1 MKHLITRLLL
11 VMMCVCAIPT
21 AGNAFTLT
29 IAGNA
34 NFMDSET
41 AQSPTTPWNT
51 DFVTQTTSGNSSDFY
66 FWAPGEFKLSQA
78 GSTTDWDTF
87 NNSVFQITA
96 TNSEPNWTNKSSSNV
111 GASPSNPKFI
121 HLHVEANKDKVE
133 IQDEPFAGHE
143 GVWSTTPFEEGETIY
158 YFPNE
163 KFKSSDAI
171 FRAVFNDGT
180 TVLCQTDEYDPDYYK
195 FTIPKTGLT
204 AVKIERGPADQSN
217 WWGNFTAE
225 LKSKDKG
232 SNNCITMESDNGD
245 NWSSAPSSWT
255 NYVPLTEYPTYA
267 YYFCSRSTESEE
279 WQLQTLVPEYGKCSF
294 TRSDLSGK
302 QFAIR
307 MDVNEEQRY
316 WLIPATDIDFTTTKS
331 YSLTS
336 TATTNSCTFPSEAPE
351 SDYTFVIEF
360 NGKKPSRL
368 RVNPTAAAY
377 NQTLFVGIASSN
389 RHQIQYSNG
398 EYKPYKF
405 YVNEEDLKNDGEFGF
420 RFYSEPNGGVWMGN
434 EGKPNPDG
442 DGSDEKDLVGKEF
455 GTDYE
460 LGADITTSGIKRYF
474 LKETGAYAINVTSY
488 NPETNTVVFSLS
500 KLADDAIVAPE
511 LYIHKTGDTG
521 RSRITSSK
529 GKYEPFTI
537 ENVSAGTK
545 FCFYS
550 AATDGNRMGP
560 VYTADLNVDTEGT
573 LPYTTIGADRDFK
586 LAEAGTY
593 IINVSEYLADDN
605 NVTFTVTKEPGSSV
619 PVPNTL
625 YLRNSRNGD
634 GALIPMTRQ
643 DGAGDND
650 RNTCKFFAEVDY
662 NASEDFAFHFIERE
676 GTNWSDRGI
685 VCYPGG
691 TGNTSISANT
701 PVKINNVGTLSD
713 EPNSAWTYKSTE
725 GGKITVSVYFK
736 KNGYATVEVVGNSD
750 KNYYFIGDMN
760 NWFSNEFDG
769 DLGGKDKNGET
780 IARGI
785 NATRWEA
792 DKDNWK
798 LEYVGDG
805 WYRFDSFPGN
815 LLSGHFQIVSNGS
828 WELKDGNEIYSHV
841 IYINPEDV
849 KANKMSDYR
858 AFKMNRITRE
868 DITKGREYRVRK
880 RSADVSGGSNL
891 GTQCNAVEGAVFWFN
906 PGNDTEAPRIRITGT
921 PKDYFIFYNMED
933 AKVNPDMK
941 SETEYWV
948 RAAINSGKPNTN
960 NYFLAGIEYGDY
972 TLPFYDING
981 NTGAH
986 MNVNEGIDLAPYDL
1000 KNMTKRELNNLFFN
1014 NKDIVKSIMSEKR
1027 LPNGRDISVYDKVWI
1042 AKIPSGFENP
1052 AGTEYNMTFNKA
1064 MTEADRNATR
1074 TLTTRHYYF
1083 FPQEKG
1089 LHVHVNIDEITDYKD
1104 KVESAEVAYRLYKT
1118 DNQYNTIAILHGS
1131 DVTAEGHRDTKILH
1145 NVGSALPL
1153 TKDSEATNGIGWYE
1167 CKKHSI
1173 TWDAPENIQG
1183 EWRVNWIGDEE
1194 TGARREV
1201 AYDDN
1206 SAFVQ
1211 FRLTIT
1217 MKEEQ
1222 QPASRAAEGDGK
1234 TMVFYLPERVDV
1246 ANDDNHYWFENSDL
1260 YAKLKASDL
1269 PDGVLTGISEIV
1281 EDTDNGP
1288 AVYYNLQGV
1297 RVDNPTAGNIYIKV
1311 TRKGSEKILF

>member
-1 MKHLITRLLL
+1 
-11 VMMCVCAIPT
+11 MMCVCAIPT

-34 NFMDSET
+34 NFMDSKT
-41 AQSPTTPWNT
+41 AQSPEDSWNEN
-51 DFVTQTTSGNSSDFY
+51 FVSQTISGDTADFY
-66 FWAPGEFKLSQA
+66 FWATGNFKLSHA
-78 GSTTDWDTF
+78 DPAPTDWKTF
-87 NNSVFQITA
+87 NTDNVFQITE
-96 TNSEPNWTNKSSSNV
+96 SSINWNVKDVSNL
-111 GASPSNPKFI
+111 GTGRKFI
-121 HLHVEANKDKVE
+121 HLHIELNKDKVE
-133 IQDEPFAGHE
+133 VQDEPFAGHE
-143 GVWSTTPFEEGETIY
+143 GVWAFLNGETIY

-163 KFKSSDAI
+163 NFKSSDAI

-180 TVLCQTDEYDPDYYK
+180 TVLCHNYEFDPDYYT
-195 FTIPKTGLT
+195 FAVPKEGLT
-204 AVKIERGPADQSN
+204 AVKIERGKADQSN

-232 SNNCITMESDNGD
+232 SNNCITMESDNGN

-255 NYVPLTEYPTYA
+255 YYEPLTEPATYT
-267 YYFCSRSTESEE
+267 YYFCSRSSDSEE
-279 WQLQTLVPEYGKCSF
+279 WQLQTLMPEYGKCSF

-307 MDVNEEQRY
+307 VDVNGVQRY
-316 WLIPATDIDFTTTKS
+316 WFIPATDIEFTTTKS

-336 TATTNSCTFPSEAPE
+336 ATTNDSRTFPSDAPASE
-351 SDYTFVIEF
+351 YTFVIEF
-360 NGKKPSRL
+360 KDNKPSRL
-368 RVNPTAAAY
+368 RVNPPAAAY
-377 NQTLFVGIASSN
+377 NKTLFVGIASSN

-398 EYKPYKF
+398 AYTPYKF
-405 YVNEEDLKNDGEFGF
+405 YVNQEDLDNDGEFGF
-420 RFYSEPNGGVWMGN
+420 RFYSEPNGGVWMGHN
-434 EGKPNPDG
+434 EFGK
-442 DGSDEKDLVGKEF
+442 VF
-455 GTDYE
+455 GTDNDLNFDTE
-460 LGADITTSGIKRYF
+460 ITTSGIKRYF

-488 NPETNTVVFSLS
+488 TPETNTVVFSLS
-500 KLADDAIVAPE
+500 KLGDDAIVAPE
-511 LYIHKTGDTG
+511 LYIYKTGDTG
-521 RSRITSSK
+521 RTRIESSE
-529 GKYEPFTI
+529 GKYKPFKI

-550 AATDGNRMGP
+550 AATGGNSMGP

-573 LPYTTIGADRDFK
+573 LPYTTIGADRNFK

-593 IINVSEYLADDN
+593 TINVSEYLAADN
-605 NVTFTVTKEPGSSV
+605 KVTFTVTKEDNPSFTV
-619 PVPNTL
+619 PTTL
-625 YLRNSRNGD
+625 YLRNIKDLNGTPI
-634 GALIPMTRQ
+634 AMTRQ

-662 NASEDFAFHFIERE
+662 NASEDFAFHFIEKE

-701 PVKINNVGTLSD
+701 PVKINNVGTLTD
-713 EPNSAWTYKSTE
+713 EPNSAWTYNSTE

-769 DLGGKDKNGET
+769 KLGDTDKNGET
-780 IARGI
+780 IAQGI
-785 NATRWEA
+785 NATRWNA

-798 LEYVGDG
+798 LEYAGDG

-891 GTQCNAVEGAVFWFN
+891 GTQCNAVENAVFWFN

-933 AKVNPDMK
+933 AKVNPNMK

-1000 KNMTKRELNNLFFN
+1000 KNMTERELNNLFFN
-1014 NKDIVKSIMSEKR
+1014 NEDIVKSFMSEKR

-1052 AGTEYNMTFNKA
+1052 AGTKYNMTFNKA

-1089 LHVHVNIDEITDYKD
+1089 LHVHVNIDEILAYKD

-1118 DNQYNTIAILHGS
+1118 DNQYNTIAVLHGS

-1145 NVGSALPL
+1145 EVGSALPL
-1153 TKDSEATNGIGWYE
+1153 TKESESKEIGWYE
-1167 CKKHSI
+1167 CKEHSI
-1173 TWDAPENIQG
+1173 TWDAPSNIEG
-1183 EWRVNWIGDEE
+1183 KWRVNWIGDEG

-1211 FRLTIT
+1211 FRLTIK
-1217 MKEEQ
+1217 MK
-1222 QPASRAAEGDGK
+1222 QPVSRAAEGEGE
-1234 TMVFYLPERVDV
+1234 TQVYYLPERVDV
-1246 ANDDNHYWFENSDL
+1246 ANDANHYWFENSDL

>member
-1 MKHLITRLLL
+1 MI
-11 VMMCVCAIPT
+11 CACAIPT

-66 FWAPGEFKLSQA
+66 FWATGEFKLSQA
-78 GSTTDWDTF
+78 GSTTDWNTF

-133 IQDEPFAGHE
+133 IQDEPFADHE

-180 TVLCQTDEYDPDYYK
+180 PVLCQTDEYDPDYYK
-195 FTIPKTGLT
+195 FTIPKSGLT
-204 AVKIERGPADQSN
+204 AVKIQRGPADQSN
-217 WWGNFTAE
+217 YWWENFTAE

-232 SNNCITMESDNGD
+232 SNNCITMDPDNGD

-255 NYVPLTEYPTYA
+255 YYEPLKEYPTYA
-267 YYFCSRSTESEE
+267 YYFYSRSNESKD
-279 WQLQTLVPEYGKCSF
+279 WQSQTLVPEYGKCSF

-302 QFAIR
+302 QFAIK
-307 MDVNEEQRY
+307 MDVNGVQRY

-389 RHQIQYSNG
+389 RHQIQYN
-398 EYKPYKF
+398 EDTKTYEDYKF
-405 YVNEEDLKNDGEFGF
+405 YVNQEDLDNDGEFGF

-434 EGKPNPDG
+434 NEFGK
-442 DGSDEKDLVGKEF
+442 VF
-455 GTDYE
+455 GTDPDLNFDTE
-460 LGADITTSGIKRYF
+460 ITTSGIKRYF
-474 LKETGAYAINVTSY
+474 LKETGAYAINVKSY
-488 NPETNTVVFSLS
+488 VPETNKVEFSLS
-500 KLADDAIVAPE
+500 KLEDGAIVAPE
-511 LYIHKTGDTG
+511 LYIKTGDNRRT
-521 RSRITSSK
+521 RIESSQ
-529 GKYEPFTI
+529 GKYKPFKI
-537 ENVSAGTK
+537 ENVIAGTK

-593 IINVSEYLADDN
+593 IMNVSEYLAN
-605 NVTFTVTKEPGSSV
+605 EGKVTFTVTKEPGSSV

-625 YLRNSRNGD
+625 YLRNSKNGD
-634 GALIPMTRQ
+634 DALIAMTRQ

-650 RNTCKFFAEVDY
+650 RNTCKFIAEVDY
-662 NASEDFAFHFIERE
+662 NANEDFQFNFIEKNE
-676 GTNWSDRGI
+676 SNWPDRGI
-685 VCYPGG
+685 VCYPSA
-691 TGNTSISANT
+691 NELSVSANT
-701 PVKINNVGTLSD
+701 PARIDNVGTCTD
-713 EPNSAWTYKSTE
+713 NPDKAWSYNSTE

-736 KNGYATVEVVGNSD
+736 KNGTATVEVVGNSD

-769 DLGGKDKNGET
+769 DLGGTDKNGET

-858 AFKMNRITRE
+858 EFKMNRITRE

-941 SETEYWV
+941 KSPKNGTGTIEYWV

-1000 KNMTKRELNNLFFN
+1000 KSMTERELNNLFFS
-1014 NKDIVKSIMSEKR
+1014 NKDIVNSILNEGR
-1027 LPNGRDISVYDKVWI
+1027 LPNGRDIKVYDKVWI
-1042 AKIPSGFENP
+1042 AKVPSGFENP
-1052 AGTEYNMTFNKA
+1052 AGTKYNMTFNKA
-1064 MTEADRNATR
+1064 MTDADRKATR

-1083 FPQEKG
+1083 FPQQKG
-1089 LHVHVNIDEITDYKD
+1089 LHVHVNIDEILAGD
-1104 KVESAEVAYRLYKT
+1104 KVESAKVDYRLYKT

-1145 NVGSALPL
+1145 KVGSALPR
-1153 TKDSEATNGIGWYE
+1153 TMDSEATNGIGWYE
-1167 CKKHSI
+1167 CYKP
-1173 TWDAPENIQG
+1173 WNAPDIEGN
-1183 EWRVNWIGDEE
+1183 WLVNWIGDEA

-1211 FRLTIT
+1211 FRLTIK
-1217 MKEEQ
+1217 MK
-1222 QPASRAAEGDGK
+1222 QPASRAADGEGE
-1234 TMVFYLPERVDV
+1234 TQVYYLPERVDV
-1246 ANDDNHYWFENSDL
+1246 ANDANHYWFENSDL

-1297 RVDNPTAGNIYIKV
+1297 RVDNPAAGNIYIKV

>member
-11 VMMCVCAIPT
+11 VMICACAIPT

-29 IAGNA
+29 IAGKA

-41 AQSPTTPWNT
+41 VQSPEDSWKTN
-51 DFVTQTTSGNSSDFY
+51 FVSQTISGDTGDFY
-66 FWAPGEFKLSQA
+66 FWATGNFKLSQA
-78 GSTTDWDTF
+78 DPAPTSWETF
-87 NNSVFQITA
+87 NTNDVFQITE
-96 TNSEPNWTNKSSSNV
+96 SSINWNGRDVSNL
-111 GASPSNPKFI
+111 GTGRKFI
-121 HLHVEANKDKVE
+121 HLHIGPNDSNYVKV
-133 IQDEPFAGHE
+133 QDEPFEGHE

-163 KFKSSDAI
+163 NFKSSDAI

-180 TVLCQTDEYDPDYYK
+180 TVLCHNYEFDPDYYT
-195 FTIPKTGLT
+195 FTVPKEGLT
-204 AVKIERGPADQSN
+204 AVKIQRGKADQSD
-217 WWGNFTAE
+217 WWDNFTAE

-232 SNNCITMESDNGD
+232 SNNCITMESNNG
-245 NWSSAPSSWT
+245 NWESAPSSWT
-255 NYVPLTEYPTYA
+255 YYEPLTKPATYT
-267 YYFCSRSTESEE
+267 YYFCSRSSDSEE
-279 WQLQTLVPEYGKCSF
+279 WQLQPLMPEYGKCSF

-307 MDVNEEQRY
+307 VDVNDKQRY
-316 WLIPATDIDFTTTKS
+316 WLIPATAIDFTTTKS

-336 TATTNSCTFPSEAPE
+336 TATTNSCTFPSEAPK

-389 RHQIQYSNG
+389 RHQIQYN
-398 EYKPYKF
+398 EDTKTYKDYKF
-405 YVNEEDLKNDGEFGF
+405 YVNKEDLDNDGKFGF

-434 EGKPNPDG
+434 NEFGKVF
-442 DGSDEKDLVGKEF
+442 GSDINFDTE
-455 GTDYE
+455 
-460 LGADITTSGIKRYF
+460 ITTSGIKRYF
-474 LKETGAYAINVTSY
+474 LKETGAYAINVKSY
-488 NPETNTVVFSLS
+488 EPEKGKVVFTLT
-500 KLADDAIVAPE
+500 KLDTDVVLPK
-511 LYIHKTGDTG
+511 LYIGGTWNNGLVNETEKLQ
-521 RSRITSSK
+521 IPSSH
-529 GKYEPFTI
+529 GKYQPVTI
-537 ENVSAGTK
+537 TVEDNCA
-545 FCFYS
+545 FRFYS
-550 AATDGNRMGP
+550 EKTNGNWMGP
-560 VYTADLNVDTEGT
+560 VYTDGINVDAEGT
-573 LPYTTIGADRDFK
+573 LPYTTVDNGNTFK

-593 IINVSEYLADDN
+593 TIKVSEYLADN
-605 NVTFTVTKEPGSSV
+605 NKVTFTVTKEADPSFTV
-619 PVPNTL
+619 PTTL
-625 YLRNSRNGD
+625 YLRNSRNWD
-634 GALIPMTRQ
+634 DTPIAMTRQ

-662 NASEDFAFHFIERE
+662 NANEDFQFNFIEKNE
-676 GTNWSDRGI
+676 SNWPDRGI
-685 VCYPGG
+685 VCYPS
-691 TGNTSISANT
+691 TNELSVSANT
-701 PVKINNVGTLSD
+701 PARIDNVGTCTD
-713 EPNSAWTYKSTE
+713 NPDKAWTYKSTE

-858 AFKMNRITRE
+858 AFEMNRITRE

-1000 KNMTKRELNNLFFN
+1000 KNMTERELNNIFFN
-1014 NKDIVKSIMSEKR
+1014 NSDIVNSILNEDK

-1052 AGTEYNMTFNKA
+1052 AGTKYNMTFNKA
-1064 MTEADRNATR
+1064 MTDADRKATR

-1083 FPQEKG
+1083 FPQQAG
-1089 LHVHVNIDEITDYKD
+1089 LHVHVNIDEILAGD

-1131 DVTAEGHRDTKILH
+1131 DVTAEGHRKTEILH
-1145 NVGSALPL
+1145 RVGSALPL

-1167 CKKHSI
+1167 CEEHS
-1173 TWDAPENIQG
+1173 TNIEG
-1183 EWRVNWIGDEE
+1183 NWRVSWIGDET

-1211 FRLTIT
+1211 FRLTIK
-1217 MKEEQ
+1217 MK
-1222 QPASRAAEGDGK
+1222 QPASRAAEGEGE
-1234 TMVFYLPERVDV
+1234 TQVYYLPERVDV
-1246 ANDDNHYWFENSDL
+1246 ANDANHYWFENSDL

-1297 RVDNPTAGNIYIKV
+1297 RVDSPAAGNIYIKV

>member
-1 MKHLITRLLL
+1 MK
-11 VMMCVCAIPT
+11 
-21 AGNAFTLT
+21 
-29 IAGNA
+29 
-34 NFMDSET
+34 
-41 AQSPTTPWNT
+41 
-51 DFVTQTTSGNSSDFY
+51 
-66 FWAPGEFKLSQA
+66 
-78 GSTTDWDTF
+78 
-87 NNSVFQITA
+87 
-96 TNSEPNWTNKSSSNV
+96 
-111 GASPSNPKFI
+111 
-121 HLHVEANKDKVE
+121 
-133 IQDEPFAGHE
+133 
-143 GVWSTTPFEEGETIY
+143 
-158 YFPNE
+158 
-163 KFKSSDAI
+163 
-171 FRAVFNDGT
+171 
-180 TVLCQTDEYDPDYYK
+180 
-195 FTIPKTGLT
+195 
-204 AVKIERGPADQSN
+204 
-217 WWGNFTAE
+217 
-225 LKSKDKG
+225 
-232 SNNCITMESDNGD
+232 SDNGD
-245 NWSSAPSSWT
+245 NWKSAPSSWT
-255 NYVPLTEYPTYA
+255 YYEPLTEHATYT

-294 TRSDLSGK
+294 TLSDLSGK

-307 MDVNEEQRY
+307 MDVNGVQRY
-316 WLIPATDIDFTTTKS
+316 WLIPATAIDFTTTKS

-336 TATTNSCTFPSEAPE
+336 TATTNSCTFPSEAPK

-389 RHQIQYSNG
+389 RHQIQYN
-398 EYKPYKF
+398 EDTKTYKDYKF
-405 YVNEEDLKNDGEFGF
+405 YVNKEDLDNDGKFGF

-434 EGKPNPDG
+434 NEFGK
-442 DGSDEKDLVGKEF
+442 VF
-455 GTDYE
+455 GTDFKFDTE
-460 LGADITTSGIKRYF
+460 ITTSGIKRYF
-474 LKETGAYAINVTSY
+474 LKETGAYAINVKSY
-488 NPETNTVVFSLS
+488 VPEKGKVVFTLT
-500 KLADDAIVAPE
+500 KLDTDVVLPK
-511 LYIHKTGDTG
+511 LYIGGTWNNGLVNETEKLQ
-521 RSRITSSK
+521 IPSSH
-529 GKYEPFTI
+529 GKYQPVTI
-537 ENVSAGTK
+537 TVKDNCV
-545 FCFYS
+545 FRFYS
-550 AATDGNRMGP
+550 EKTNGNWMGP
-560 VYTADLNVDTEGT
+560 VYTDGINVDAEGT
-573 LPYTTIGADRDFK
+573 LPYTTVGNGNTFK

-593 IINVSEYLADDN
+593 TIKVSEYLADN
-605 NVTFTVTKEPGSSV
+605 NKVTFTVTKEADPSFTV
-619 PVPNTL
+619 PTTL

-634 GALIPMTRQ
+634 GAPIAMTRQ

-662 NASEDFAFHFIERE
+662 NANEDFQFNFIEKNE
-676 GTNWSDRGI
+676 SNWPDRGI
-685 VCYPGG
+685 VCYPSA
-691 TGNTSISANT
+691 NELSVSANT
-701 PVKINNVGTLSD
+701 PARIDNVGTCTD
-713 EPNSAWTYKSTE
+713 NPDKAWSYNSTE

-769 DLGGKDKNGET
+769 DLGGTDKNGET

-933 AKVNPDMK
+933 AKVKPDMK

-1000 KNMTKRELNNLFFN
+1000 EHMTERELNNLFFSN
-1014 NKDIVKSIMSEKR
+1014 SDIVNSILSEKM
-1027 LPNGRDISVYDKVWI
+1027 LPNGRSIKNCKVWI

-1052 AGTEYNMTFNKA
+1052 AGTKYNMTFNKA
-1064 MTEADRNATR
+1064 MTDADRKATR

-1083 FPQEKG
+1083 FPQQAG
-1089 LHVHVNIDEITDYKD
+1089 LHVHVNIDEILAGD

-1131 DVTAEGHRDTKILH
+1131 DVTAEGHRKTEILH
-1145 NVGSALPL
+1145 RVGSALPL

-1167 CKKHSI
+1167 CTKHNKSE
-1173 TWDAPENIQG
+1173 WDAPSNIEDNWYVSWING
-1183 EWRVNWIGDEE
+1183 EG
-1194 TGARREV
+1194 RREV

-1297 RVDNPTAGNIYIKV
+1297 RVDNPAAGNIYIKV

>member
-11 VMMCVCAIPT
+11 VMICACAIPT

-34 NFMDSET
+34 NFMDSKT
-41 AQSPTTPWNT
+41 AQSSTFTLPG
-51 DFVTQTTSGNSSDFY
+51 VSQTTSGNSSDFY
-66 FWAPGEFKLSQA
+66 FWAIGEFKLSQA
-78 GSTTDWDTF
+78 GSTTDWETF
-87 NNSVFQITA
+87 NNSALQITA
-96 TNSEPNWTNKSSSNV
+96 TTLTWGKSDVNSNV
-111 GASPSNPKFI
+111 GGSSSSPKFI
-121 HLHVEANKDKVE
+121 HLHIELNKDKVE
-133 IQDEPFAGHE
+133 VQDEPFAGHE

-180 TVLCQTDEYDPDYYK
+180 TVLCQTDEYDHDYYK
-195 FTIPKTGLT
+195 FTIPKSGLT

-232 SNNCITMESDNGD
+232 SNNCITMKSDNGD
-245 NWSSAPSSWT
+245 NWKSAPSSWT
-255 NYVPLTEYPTYA
+255 YYEPLTEHATYT

-307 MDVNEEQRY
+307 MDVNDKQRY
-316 WLIPATDIDFTTTKS
+316 WFIPATDIEFTTTKS

-336 TATTNSCTFPSEAPE
+336 TATTNSCTFPSEAPK

-389 RHQIQYSNG
+389 RHQIQYN
-398 EYKPYKF
+398 ENTKTYEDYKF
-405 YVNEEDLKNDGEFGF
+405 YVNKEDLDNDGKFGF

-434 EGKPNPDG
+434 NEFGKVF
-442 DGSDEKDLVGKEF
+442 GSDINFDTE
-455 GTDYE
+455 
-460 LGADITTSGIKRYF
+460 ITTSGIKRYF
-474 LKETGAYAINVTSY
+474 LEETGAYAINVKSY
-488 NPETNTVVFSLS
+488 VPEKGKVVFTLT
-500 KLADDAIVAPE
+500 KLDTDVVLPK
-511 LYIHKTGDTG
+511 LYIGGTWNNGLVNETEKLQ
-521 RSRITSSK
+521 IPSSH
-529 GKYEPFTI
+529 GKYQPVTI
-537 ENVSAGTK
+537 TVEDNCA
-545 FCFYS
+545 FRFYS
-550 AATDGNRMGP
+550 EKTNGNWMGP
-560 VYTADLNVDTEGT
+560 VYTNGINVDAEGT
-573 LPYTTIGADRDFK
+573 LPYTTVGNGNTFK

-593 IINVSEYLADDN
+593 TIKVSEYLADN
-605 NVTFTVTKEPGSSV
+605 NKVTFNVTKEADPSFTV
-619 PVPNTL
+619 PTTL
-625 YLRNSRNGD
+625 YLRNSRNWD
-634 GALIPMTRQ
+634 DTPIAMTRQ

-662 NASEDFAFHFIERE
+662 NANEEFQFNFIEKNE
-676 GTNWSDRGI
+676 SNWPDRGI
-685 VCYPGG
+685 VCYPS
-691 TGNTSISANT
+691 TNELSVSANT
-701 PVKINNVGTLSD
+701 PARIDNVGTCTD
-713 EPNSAWTYKSTE
+713 NPDKAWTYKSTE

-769 DLGGKDKNGET
+769 DLGGKDKNDET

-828 WELKDGNEIYSHV
+828 WELTYDNKPNEIYSHV

-891 GTQCNAVEGAVFWFN
+891 GTQCNAVENAVFWFN

-1000 KNMTKRELNNLFFN
+1000 EHMTERELNNLFFSN
-1014 NKDIVKSIMSEKR
+1014 SDIVNSILSEKM
-1027 LPNGRDISVYDKVWI
+1027 LPNGRSIKNCKVWI

-1052 AGTEYNMTFNKA
+1052 AGTKYNMTFNKA

-1089 LHVHVNIDEITDYKD
+1089 LHVHVNIDEIRGD
-1104 KVESAEVAYRLYKT
+1104 KIEDDVKVAYRLYKT

-1131 DVTAEGHRDTKILH
+1131 DVTAEGHRKTEILH
-1145 NVGSALPL
+1145 KVGSALPL

-1167 CKKHSI
+1167 CEEHSI
-1173 TWDAPENIQG
+1173 TWDAPSNIEG
-1183 EWRVNWIGDEE
+1183 NWRVSWIGDET

-1297 RVDNPTAGNIYIKV
+1297 RVDNPAAGNIYIKV

>member
-1 MKHLITRLLL
+1 M
-11 VMMCVCAIPT
+11 
-21 AGNAFTLT
+21 
-29 IAGNA
+29 
-34 NFMDSET
+34 
-41 AQSPTTPWNT
+41 
-51 DFVTQTTSGNSSDFY
+51 
-66 FWAPGEFKLSQA
+66 
-78 GSTTDWDTF
+78 
-87 NNSVFQITA
+87 
-96 TNSEPNWTNKSSSNV
+96 
-111 GASPSNPKFI
+111 
-121 HLHVEANKDKVE
+121 
-133 IQDEPFAGHE
+133 
-143 GVWSTTPFEEGETIY
+143 
-158 YFPNE
+158 
-163 KFKSSDAI
+163 
-171 FRAVFNDGT
+171 FNDGT
-180 TVLCQTDEYDPDYYK
+180 TVLCHNYEFDPDYYT
-195 FTIPKTGLT
+195 FTVPKEGLT
-204 AVKIERGPADQSN
+204 AVKIQRGKADQSD
-217 WWGNFTAE
+217 WWDNFTAE

-232 SNNCITMESDNGD
+232 SNNCITMESNNG
-245 NWSSAPSSWT
+245 NWESAPSSWT
-255 NYVPLTEYPTYA
+255 YYEPLTKPATYT
-267 YYFCSRSTESEE
+267 YYFCSRSSDSEE
-279 WQLQTLVPEYGKCSF
+279 WQLQPLMPEYGKCSF

-307 MDVNEEQRY
+307 VDVNDKQRY
-316 WLIPATDIDFTTTKS
+316 WLIPATAIDFTTTKS

-336 TATTNSCTFPSEAPE
+336 TATTNSCTFPSEAPK

-389 RHQIQYSNG
+389 RHQIQYN
-398 EYKPYKF
+398 ENTKTYEDYKF
-405 YVNEEDLKNDGEFGF
+405 YVNKEDLDNDGKFGF

-434 EGKPNPDG
+434 NEFGK
-442 DGSDEKDLVGKEF
+442 VF
-455 GTDYE
+455 GTDINFDTE
-460 LGADITTSGIKRYF
+460 ITTSGIKRYF
-474 LKETGAYAINVTSY
+474 LKETGAYAINVKSY
-488 NPETNTVVFSLS
+488 VPETNTVVFSLS
-500 KLADDAIVAPE
+500 KLADDAIVAHE
-511 LYIHKTGDTG
+511 LYIGGTWNNGLVNETEKLQ
-521 RSRITSSK
+521 IPSSH
-529 GKYEPFTI
+529 GKYQPVKITVDDNCAFR
-537 ENVSAGTK
+537 
-545 FCFYS
+545 FYS
-550 AATDGNRMGP
+550 EKTNGNWMGP
-560 VYTADLNVDTEGT
+560 VYTDGINVDAEGT
-573 LPYTTIGADRDFK
+573 LPYTTVGNGNTFK

-593 IINVSEYLADDN
+593 TIKVSEYLADN
-605 NVTFTVTKEPGSSV
+605 NKVTFTVTKEADPSFTV
-619 PVPNTL
+619 PTTL
-625 YLRNSRNGD
+625 YLRNSRNWD
-634 GALIPMTRQ
+634 DTPIAMTRQ

-662 NASEDFAFHFIERE
+662 NANEDFQFNFIEKNE
-676 GTNWSDRGI
+676 SNWPDRGI
-685 VCYPGG
+685 VCYPS
-691 TGNTSISANT
+691 TKELSVSANT
-701 PVKINNVGTLSD
+701 PARIDNVGTCTD
-713 EPNSAWTYKSTE
+713 NPDKAWTYKSTE

-858 AFKMNRITRE
+858 AFEMNRITRE

-1000 KNMTKRELNNLFFN
+1000 KNMTERELNNLFFN
-1014 NKDIVKSIMSEKR
+1014 NSDIVNSILNEDK

-1052 AGTEYNMTFNKA
+1052 AGTKYNMTFNKA
-1064 MTEADRNATR
+1064 MTDADRKATR

-1083 FPQEKG
+1083 FPQQAG
-1089 LHVHVNIDEITDYKD
+1089 LHVHVNIDEILAGD
-1104 KVESAEVAYRLYKT
+1104 KVESAEVAYRPYKT

-1131 DVTAEGHRDTKILH
+1131 DVTAEGHRKTEILH
-1145 NVGSALPL
+1145 RVGSALPL
-1153 TKDSEATNGIGWYE
+1153 TKDSEATNKIGWYE
-1167 CKKHSI
+1167 CTEHNSSE
-1173 TWDAPENIQG
+1173 WDAPSNIKGNWYVSWING
-1183 EWRVNWIGDEE
+1183 EG
-1194 TGARREV
+1194 RREV

-1297 RVDNPTAGNIYIKV
+1297 RVDNPAAGNIYIKV

>member
-11 VMMCVCAIPT
+11 VMICACAIPT

-41 AQSPTTPWNT
+41 AQSSTFTLPG
-51 DFVTQTTSGNSSDFY
+51 VSQTTSGNSSDFY
-66 FWAPGEFKLSQA
+66 FWAIGEFKLSQA
-78 GSTTDWDTF
+78 GSTTDWETF
-87 NNSVFQITA
+87 NNSALQITA
-96 TNSEPNWTNKSSSNV
+96 TTLTWGKSDVNSNV
-111 GASPSNPKFI
+111 GGSSSSPKFI
-121 HLHVEANKDKVE
+121 HLHIELNKDKVE
-133 IQDEPFAGHE
+133 VQDEPFAGHE
-143 GVWSTTPFEEGETIY
+143 GAWSTTPFVKGETIY

-171 FRAVFNDGT
+171 FRAFFNDGT

-195 FTIPKTGLT
+195 FTIPKSGLT
-204 AVKIERGPADQSN
+204 AVKIQRGPADQSN
-217 WWGNFTAE
+217 WWKNFTAE

-232 SNNCITMESDNGD
+232 SNNCITMDPDNGN
-245 NWSSAPSSWT
+245 NWLSAPSSWT

-267 YYFCSRSTESEE
+267 YHFCSRSTESEE

-294 TRSDLSGK
+294 TLSDLSGK

-307 MDVNEEQRY
+307 MDVNGVQRY
-316 WLIPATDIDFTTTKS
+316 WLIPATAIDFTTTKS

-336 TATTNSCTFPSEAPE
+336 TATTNSCTFPSEAPK

-389 RHQIQYSNG
+389 RHQIQYN
-398 EYKPYKF
+398 EDTKTYKDYKF
-405 YVNEEDLKNDGEFGF
+405 YVNKEDLDNAGKFGF

-434 EGKPNPDG
+434 NEFGK
-442 DGSDEKDLVGKEF
+442 VF
-455 GTDYE
+455 GTDIKFDTE
-460 LGADITTSGIKRYF
+460 ITTSGIKRYF
-474 LKETGAYAINVTSY
+474 LKETGAYAINVKSY
-488 NPETNTVVFSLS
+488 VPEKGKVVFTLT
-500 KLADDAIVAPE
+500 KLDTDVVLPK
-511 LYIHKTGDTG
+511 LYIGGTWNNGLVNETEKLQ
-521 RSRITSSK
+521 IPSSH
-529 GKYEPFTI
+529 GKYQPVTI
-537 ENVSAGTK
+537 TVEDNCA
-545 FCFYS
+545 FRFYS
-550 AATDGNRMGP
+550 EKTNGNWMGP
-560 VYTADLNVDTEGT
+560 VYTNGINVDAEGT
-573 LPYTTIGADRDFK
+573 LPYTTVGNGNTFK

-593 IINVSEYLADDN
+593 IINVSEYLADN
-605 NVTFTVTKEPGSSV
+605 NKVTFTVTKEADPSFTV
-619 PVPNTL
+619 PTTL
-625 YLRNSRNGD
+625 YLRNSRNWD
-634 GALIPMTRQ
+634 DTPIEMTRQ

-662 NASEDFAFHFIERE
+662 NANEDFQFNFIEKNE
-676 GTNWSDRGI
+676 SNWSDCGI
-685 VCYPGG
+685 VCYPSA
-691 TGNTSISANT
+691 NELSVSANT
-701 PVKINNVGTLSD
+701 PARIDNVGTCTD
-713 EPNSAWTYKSTE
+713 NPDKAWSYNSTE

-769 DLGGKDKNGET
+769 DLGGTDKNGET

-785 NATRWEA
+785 NTTRWNA

-798 LEYVGDG
+798 FEYMGDG
-805 WYRFDSFPGN
+805 WYRFNSFPGN

-841 IYINPEDV
+841 IYINTEDV

-858 AFKMNRITRE
+858 AFKMNPITRE

-891 GTQCNAVEGAVFWFN
+891 GTQCNAVENAVFWFN

-941 SETEYWV
+941 KSPKNGTETIEYWV

-1000 KNMTKRELNNLFFN
+1000 KSMTERELNNLFFN
-1014 NKDIVKSIMSEKR
+1014 NKDIVKSILNEGR
-1027 LPNGRDISVYDKVWI
+1027 LPNGRDIKVYDKVWI
-1042 AKIPSGFENP
+1042 AKVPSGFENP
-1052 AGTEYNMTFNKA
+1052 AGTKYNMTFNKA
-1064 MTEADRNATR
+1064 MTDADRKATR
-1074 TLTTRHYYF
+1074 TLTTLHYYF
-1083 FPQEKG
+1083 FPQQAG
-1089 LHVHVNIDEITDYKD
+1089 LHVHVNIDEILAGD
-1104 KVESAEVAYRLYKT
+1104 KVESAKVDYRLYKT
-1118 DNQYNTIAILHGS
+1118 DNQYNTIAIHHGS
-1131 DVTAEGHRDTKILH
+1131 DDERGRWTETLH
-1145 NVGSALPL
+1145 EVGSALPR
-1153 TKDSEATNGIGWYE
+1153 TKESEATNGIGWYE
-1167 CKKHSI
+1167 CKEHSI
-1173 TWDAPENIQG
+1173 TWDAPSDIEGN
-1183 EWRVNWIGDEE
+1183 WRVSWIGDET

-1211 FRLTIT
+1211 FRLTIK
-1217 MKEEQ
+1217 MK

-1260 YAKLKASDL
+1260 YVKLKASDL

-1281 EDTDNGP
+1281 DDTDNGP

>member
-1 MKHLITRLLL
+1 MI
-11 VMMCVCAIPT
+11 CACAIPT

-29 IAGNA
+29 IAGKA

-41 AQSPTTPWNT
+41 VQSPEDSWSPN
-51 DFVTQTTSGNSSDFY
+51 FVTQTTSGNSSDFY
-66 FWAPGEFKLSQA
+66 FWATGEFKLSQA
-78 GSTTDWDTF
+78 GSTTDWNTF

-111 GASPSNPKFI
+111 GASSSNPKFI
-121 HLHVEANKDKVE
+121 HLHVELNKNKVE

-163 KFKSSDAI
+163 NFKSSDAI
-171 FRAVFNDGT
+171 FQAVFNDKT
-180 TVLCQTDEYDPDYYK
+180 TVLCHKYEFDPDYYT
-195 FTIPKTGLT
+195 FTVPKEGLT
-204 AVKIERGPADQSN
+204 AVKIERGKADQSN

-232 SNNCITMESDNGD
+232 TNNCITMDSDNRG

-255 NYVPLTEYPTYA
+255 YYEPLTGPATYT
-267 YYFCSRSTESEE
+267 YYFYSRSNESEA
-279 WQLQTLVPEYGKCSF
+279 WQPQTLVPEYGKCSF

-307 MDVNEEQRY
+307 VDVNDKQRY
-316 WLIPATDIDFTTTKS
+316 WFIPATDIEFTTTKS

-336 TATTNSCTFPSEAPE
+336 AATNDSRTFPSDAPASE
-351 SDYTFVIEF
+351 YTFVIEF
-360 NGKKPSRL
+360 KDNKPSRL

-398 EYKPYKF
+398 AYKPYQF
-405 YVNEEDLKNDGEFGF
+405 YVNQEDLDNDGKFGF

-434 EGKPNPDG
+434 NEFGK
-442 DGSDEKDLVGKEF
+442 VF
-455 GTDYE
+455 GTDINFDTE
-460 LGADITTSGIKRYF
+460 ITTSGIKRYF
-474 LKETGAYAINVTSY
+474 LKETGAYAINVKSY
-488 NPETNTVVFSLS
+488 VPETNTVVFSLS
-500 KLADDAIVAPE
+500 KLADDAIVAHE
-511 LYIHKTGDTG
+511 LYIGGTWNNGLVNETEKLQ
-521 RSRITSSK
+521 IPSSH
-529 GKYEPFTI
+529 GKYQPVTI
-537 ENVSAGTK
+537 TVDDNCA
-545 FCFYS
+545 FRFYS
-550 AATDGNRMGP
+550 EKTNGNWMGP
-560 VYTADLNVDTEGT
+560 VYTDGINVDAEGT
-573 LPYTTIGADRDFK
+573 LPYTTVGNGNTFK

-593 IINVSEYLADDN
+593 TIKVSEYLADN
-605 NVTFTVTKEPGSSV
+605 NKVTFTVTKEADPSFTV
-619 PVPNTL
+619 PTTL
-625 YLRNSRNGD
+625 YLRNSRNWD
-634 GALIPMTRQ
+634 DTPIAMTRQ

-662 NASEDFAFHFIERE
+662 NANEDFQFNFIEKNE
-676 GTNWSDRGI
+676 SNWPDRGI
-685 VCYPGG
+685 VCYPS
-691 TGNTSISANT
+691 TNELSVSANT
-701 PVKINNVGTLSD
+701 PARIDNVGTCTD
-713 EPNSAWTYKSTE
+713 NPDKAWTYKSTE

-858 AFKMNRITRE
+858 AFEMNPITRE

-921 PKDYFIFYNMED
+921 PKDYFIFYNMENAGEGVFD
-933 AKVNPDMK
+933 PDK
-941 SETEYWV
+941 KISLNEQGTDEYWV

-1000 KNMTKRELNNLFFN
+1000 EHMTERELNNLFFN
-1014 NKDIVKSIMSEKR
+1014 NEDIVNSILKEKM
-1027 LPNGRDISVYDKVWI
+1027 LPNGRSIKGCKVWI

-1052 AGTEYNMTFNKA
+1052 AGTKYNMTFNKA

-1089 LHVHVNIDEITDYKD
+1089 LHVHVNIDEIRGD
-1104 KVESAEVAYRLYKT
+1104 KIEDDVKVAYRLYKT
-1118 DNQYNTIAILHGS
+1118 DNYYNTIAIHHGS
-1131 DVTAEGHRDTKILH
+1131 DEKRGRWTETLH
-1145 NVGSALPL
+1145 EVRSALPR

-1167 CKKHSI
+1167 CTKHDKSEWEAPSTI
-1173 TWDAPENIQG
+1173 TDQKWY
-1183 EWRVNWIGDEE
+1183 VSWIDDEG

-1211 FRLTIT
+1211 FRLTIK
-1217 MKEEQ
+1217 MK
-1222 QPASRAAEGDGK
+1222 QPASRAAEGEGE
-1234 TMVFYLPERVDV
+1234 TQVYYLPERVDV
-1246 ANDDNHYWFENSDL
+1246 ANAANHYWFENSDL
-1260 YAKLKASDL
+1260 YVKLKASDL

-1281 EDTDNGP
+1281 DDTDNGP

>member
-11 VMMCVCAIPT
+11 VMICACAIPT

-34 NFMDSET
+34 NFMDSKTVQCPED
-41 AQSPTTPWNT
+41 SWNEN
-51 DFVTQTTSGNSSDFY
+51 FVSQTISGDSGDFY
-66 FWAPGEFKLSQA
+66 FWATGNFKLSQA
-78 GSTTDWDTF
+78 NPAPTDWNTF
-87 NNSVFQITA
+87 NTNDVFQITEK
-96 TNSEPNWTNKSSSNV
+96 TINWDVHDVSNL
-111 GASPSNPKFI
+111 GTGRKFI
-121 HLHVEANKDKVE
+121 HLHIGTGGSNYVNV
-133 IQDEPFAGHE
+133 QDEPFEGHE
-143 GVWSTTPFEEGETIY
+143 GAWSTTAFEYGETIY

-171 FRAVFNDGT
+171 FRAVFNDET
-180 TVLCQTDEYDPDYYK
+180 TVLCQTYEYDPDYYT
-195 FTIPKTGLT
+195 FTIPKSGLT
-204 AVKIERGPADQSN
+204 AVKIQRGKADQSN

-232 SNNCITMESDNGD
+232 SNNCITMDPDNGN

-255 NYVPLTEYPTYA
+255 YYEPLKEYPTYA
-267 YYFCSRSTESEE
+267 YYFCSRSTKSEE
-279 WQLQTLVPEYGKCSF
+279 WQSQTLVPEYGKCSF

-307 MDVNEEQRY
+307 MDVNEVQRY

-389 RHQIQYSNG
+389 RHQIQYN
-398 EYKPYKF
+398 EDTKTYEDYKF
-405 YVNEEDLKNDGEFGF
+405 YVNQEDLDNDGEFGF

-434 EGKPNPDG
+434 NEFGK
-442 DGSDEKDLVGKEF
+442 VF
-455 GTDYE
+455 GTDFNFDTE
-460 LGADITTSGIKRYF
+460 ITTSGIKRYF
-474 LKETGAYAINVTSY
+474 LKETGAYAINVKSY
-488 NPETNTVVFSLS
+488 VPETNKVEFSLS
-500 KLADDAIVAPE
+500 KLEDGAIVAPK
-511 LYIHKTGDTG
+511 LYIKTGDNG
-521 RSRITSSK
+521 RTKIESSQ
-529 GKYEPFTI
+529 GKYKPFKI
-537 ENVSAGTK
+537 ENVIAGTK

-550 AATDGNRMGP
+550 AETDGNRMGP

-593 IINVSEYLADDN
+593 IINVSEYLAN
-605 NVTFTVTKEPGSSV
+605 EGKVTFTVTKEPGSSV
-619 PVPNTL
+619 HVPKTL
-625 YLRNSRNGD
+625 YLRNSKNGD
-634 GALIPMTRQ
+634 DALIEMTRQ

-662 NASEDFAFHFIERE
+662 NANEDFAFHFIENNE
-676 GTNWSDRGI
+676 SSGSDRGI
-685 VCYPGG
+685 VYYPGE
-691 TGNTSISANT
+691 TGNTPISANT
-701 PVKINNVGTLSD
+701 PVKINNVSSCDNDPG
-713 EPNSAWTYKSTE
+713 SAWSYNSTE
-725 GGKITVSVYFK
+725 SGKITVMVYFK
-736 KNGYATVEVVGNSD
+736 KNGTATVEVVGNSD

-769 DLGGKDKNGET
+769 DLGGTDKNGET

-785 NATRWEA
+785 NATRWNA

-828 WELKDGNEIYSHV
+828 WELTYDNKPNEIYSHV

-941 SETEYWV
+941 KSPKNGTGTIEYWV

-1000 KNMTKRELNNLFFN
+1000 ENMTERELNNLFFSN
-1014 NKDIVKSIMSEKR
+1014 SDIVNSILSEKM
-1027 LPNGRDISVYDKVWI
+1027 LPNGRSIKNCKVWI

-1052 AGTEYNMTFNKA
+1052 AGTKYNMTFNKA
-1064 MTEADRNATR
+1064 MTDADRKATR

-1083 FPQEKG
+1083 FPQQKG
-1089 LHVHVNIDEITDYKD
+1089 FHVHVNIDEITAYKD

-1131 DVTAEGHRDTKILH
+1131 DVTEGHRKTEILH
-1145 NVGSALPL
+1145 KVGSALPR
-1153 TKDSEATNGIGWYE
+1153 TMDSEATNGIGWYE
-1167 CKKHSI
+1167 CNKP
-1173 TWDAPENIQG
+1173 WNAPDIEGN
-1183 EWRVNWIGDEE
+1183 WLVNWIGDEA

-1246 ANDDNHYWFENSDL
+1246 ANDANHYWFENSDL
-1260 YAKLKASDL
+1260 YVKLKASDL

-1281 EDTDNGP
+1281 DDTDNGP

>member
-66 FWAPGEFKLSQA
+66 FWATGEFKLSQA

-143 GVWSTTPFEEGETIY
+143 GAWSTTPFEEGETIY

-195 FTIPKTGLT
+195 FTIPKSGLT
-204 AVKIERGPADQSN
+204 AVKIERGPADQSK
-217 WWGNFTAE
+217 WWGNFTVE

-232 SNNCITMESDNGD
+232 SNNCITMESDNGN

-255 NYVPLTEYPTYA
+255 YYEPLTEPATYT
-267 YYFCSRSTESEE
+267 YYFCSRSSDSEE
-279 WQLQTLVPEYGKCSF
+279 WQLQTLMPEYGKCSF

-307 MDVNEEQRY
+307 VDVNGEQRY
-316 WLIPATDIDFTTTKS
+316 WFIPATDIEFTTTKS

-336 TATTNSCTFPSEAPE
+336 AATNDSRTFPSDAPA
-351 SDYTFVIEF
+351 SKYTFVIEF
-360 NGKKPSRL
+360 KDNKPSRL
-368 RVNPTAAAY
+368 RVNPPAAAY
-377 NQTLFVGIASSN
+377 NKTLFVGIASSN

-398 EYKPYKF
+398 AYTPYKF
-405 YVNEEDLKNDGEFGF
+405 YVNQEDLDNDGEFGF
-420 RFYSEPNGGVWMGN
+420 RFYSEPNGGVWMGHN
-434 EGKPNPDG
+434 
-442 DGSDEKDLVGKEF
+442 EF
-455 GTDYE
+455 GKVFGTEAGLDFDAE
-460 LGADITTSGIKRYF
+460 ITTSGIKRYF
-474 LKETGAYAINVTSY
+474 LKNTGAYAINVKSY
-488 NPETNTVVFSLS
+488 EPETNTVVFSLS

-521 RSRITSSK
+521 RSRIESSE
-529 GKYEPFTI
+529 GKYKPFKI

-550 AATDGNRMGP
+550 AATGGNSMGP

-573 LPYTTIGADRDFK
+573 LPYTTIGADRNFK
-586 LAEAGTY
+586 LAEGGTY
-593 IINVSEYLADDN
+593 TINVSEYLAADN
-605 NVTFTVTKEPGSSV
+605 KVTFTVTKEANPSFTV
-619 PVPNTL
+619 PTTL
-625 YLRNSRNGD
+625 YLRNIKDLNGTPI
-634 GALIPMTRQ
+634 AMTRQ

-662 NASEDFAFHFIERE
+662 NASEDFAFHFIEKE

-701 PVKINNVGTLSD
+701 PVKINNVGTLTD

-769 DLGGKDKNGET
+769 KLGDTDKNGET
-780 IARGI
+780 IAQGI
-785 NATRWEA
+785 NTTRWNA

-798 LEYVGDG
+798 FEYMGDG

-815 LLSGHFQIVSNGS
+815 LLSGHFQIVRYGS
-828 WELKDGNEIYSHV
+828 WELTYDNKPNEIYSHV

-891 GTQCNAVEGAVFWFN
+891 GTQCNAVENAEFWFN
-906 PGNDTEAPRIRITGT
+906 PGNDTEAPRIRITGK
-921 PKDYFIFYNMED
+921 PKDYFIFYNMEK
-933 AKVNPDMK
+933 AKVNPNMK

-1000 KNMTKRELNNLFFN
+1000 KNMTERELNNLFFN
-1014 NKDIVKSIMSEKR
+1014 NEDIVKSIMSEKR

-1052 AGTEYNMTFNKA
+1052 AGTKYNMTFNKA

-1167 CKKHSI
+1167 CTKHTKSE
-1173 TWDAPENIQG
+1173 WDAPSNIEDNWYVSWING
-1183 EWRVNWIGDEE
+1183 EG
-1194 TGARREV
+1194 RREV

-1281 EDTDNGP
+1281 DDTDNGP

>member
-1 MKHLITRLLL
+1 
-11 VMMCVCAIPT
+11 MMCVCAIPT

-29 IAGNA
+29 IAGKA
-34 NFMDSET
+34 NFMDSKT

-66 FWAPGEFKLSQA
+66 FWATGEFKLSQA
-78 GSTTDWDTF
+78 GSTTDWNTF

-111 GASPSNPKFI
+111 GASSSNPKFI

-195 FTIPKTGLT
+195 FTIPKSGLT

-255 NYVPLTEYPTYA
+255 SYEPLTEYPTYA

-302 QFAIR
+302 QFAIK
-307 MDVNEEQRY
+307 MDVNGVQRY
-316 WLIPATDIDFTTTKS
+316 WFIPATDIEFTTTKS

-336 TATTNSCTFPSEAPE
+336 AATNDSRTFPSDAPA
-351 SDYTFVIEF
+351 SKYTFVIEF
-360 NGKKPSRL
+360 KDNKPSRL
-368 RVNPTAAAY
+368 RVNPPAAAY
-377 NQTLFVGIASSN
+377 NKTLFVGIASSN

-398 EYKPYKF
+398 AYTPYKF
-405 YVNEEDLKNDGEFGF
+405 YVNQEDLDNDGEFGF
-420 RFYSEPNGGVWMGN
+420 RFYSEPNGGVWMGH
-434 EGKPNPDG
+434 
-442 DGSDEKDLVGKEF
+442 KEF
-455 GTDYE
+455 GKVFGTEPGLDFDAE
-460 LGADITTSGIKRYF
+460 ITTSGIKRYF
-474 LKETGAYAINVTSY
+474 LKDTGAYAINVKSY
-488 NPETNTVVFSLS
+488 EPETNTVVFSLS

-521 RSRITSSK
+521 RTRIESSE
-529 GKYEPFTI
+529 GKYKPFKI

-550 AATDGNRMGP
+550 AATGGNSMGP

-573 LPYTTIGADRDFK
+573 LPYTTIGADRNFK

-593 IINVSEYLADDN
+593 TINVSEYLAADN
-605 NVTFTVTKEPGSSV
+605 KVTFTVTKEANPSFTV
-619 PVPNTL
+619 PTTL
-625 YLRNSRNGD
+625 YLRNSRNWD
-634 GALIPMTRQ
+634 GTPIAMTRQ

-662 NASEDFAFHFIERE
+662 NASEDFAFHFIEKE

-701 PVKINNVGTLSD
+701 PVKINNVGTLTD
-713 EPNSAWTYKSTE
+713 EPNSAWTYNSTE

-769 DLGGKDKNGET
+769 KLGDTDKNGET
-780 IARGI
+780 IAQGI
-785 NATRWEA
+785 NATRWNA

-798 LEYVGDG
+798 LEYAGDG

-841 IYINPEDV
+841 IYINPDDV

-868 DITKGREYRVRK
+868 DIIKGREYRVRK

-891 GTQCNAVEGAVFWFN
+891 GTQCNAVENAEFWFN
-906 PGNDTEAPRIRITGT
+906 PGNDTEAPRIRIKGT
-921 PKDYFIFYNMED
+921 PKDYFIFYNMEK

-1000 KNMTKRELNNLFFN
+1000 KNMTERELNNLFFN
-1014 NKDIVKSIMSEKR
+1014 NSDIVNSILNEDK

-1052 AGTEYNMTFNKA
+1052 AGTKYNMTFNKA

-1089 LHVHVNIDEITDYKD
+1089 LHVHVNIDEIRGD
-1104 KVESAEVAYRLYKT
+1104 KIEDDVKVDYRLYKT
-1118 DNQYNTIAILHGS
+1118 DNYYNTIVIHHGS
-1131 DVTAEGHRDTKILH
+1131 DDVRGRWTETLH
-1145 NVGSALPL
+1145 EVGSALPL

-1167 CKKHSI
+1167 CKEHSI
-1173 TWDAPENIQG
+1173 TWDAPSDIEG
-1183 EWRVNWIGDEE
+1183 KWRVNWIGDET

-1211 FRLTIT
+1211 FRLTIK
-1217 MKEEQ
+1217 MK
-1222 QPASRAAEGDGK
+1222 QPVSRAADGEGE
-1234 TMVFYLPERVDV
+1234 TQVYYLPERVDV
-1246 ANDDNHYWFENSDL
+1246 ANDANHYWFENNDL
-1260 YAKLKASDL
+1260 YVKLKASDL

-1281 EDTDNGP
+1281 DDTDNGP

>member
-1 MKHLITRLLL
+1 MI
-11 VMMCVCAIPT
+11 CACAIPT

-34 NFMDSET
+34 NFMDT
-41 AQSPTTPWNT
+41 KTVQSSSFTLPG
-51 DFVTQTTSGNSSDFY
+51 VSQTTSGNSSDFY
-66 FWAPGEFKLSQA
+66 FWATGEFKLSQA

-87 NNSVFQITA
+87 NNKNSVLQIIETTLNWG
-96 TNSEPNWTNKSSSNV
+96 TNANSNV
-111 GASPSNPKFI
+111 GGSPSNPKFI
-121 HLHVEANKDKVE
+121 HLHIELNKDKVE

-143 GVWSTTPFEEGETIY
+143 GVWSTAFENGETIY

-180 TVLCQTDEYDPDYYK
+180 TVLCQTYEYDPDYYT
-195 FTIPKTGLT
+195 FTVPKSGLK
-204 AVKIERGPADQSN
+204 AVKIERGKADQSN

-232 SNNCITMESDNGD
+232 SNNCITMEPDNGD

-255 NYVPLTEYPTYA
+255 YYEPLTESSTYT
-267 YYFCSRSTESEE
+267 YYFYSRSSESEA
-279 WQLQTLVPEYGKCSF
+279 WQSQTLVPEYGKCSF

-307 MDVNEEQRY
+307 MDVNGVQRY

-377 NQTLFVGIASSN
+377 NKTLFVGIASSN

-398 EYKPYKF
+398 EYKPYPF
-405 YVNEEDLKNDGEFGF
+405 YVNQEDLDNDGEFGF

-434 EGKPNPDG
+434 DESGK
-442 DGSDEKDLVGKEF
+442 VF
-455 GTDYE
+455 GTDFNFDTE
-460 LGADITTSGIKRYF
+460 ITTSGIKRYF
-474 LKETGAYAINVTSY
+474 LKETGAYAINVKSY
-488 NPETNTVVFSLS
+488 DPETNKVEFSLS
-500 KLADDAIVAPE
+500 KLDDGAIVAPE
-511 LYIHKTGDTG
+511 LYIYKTGDNG
-521 RSRITSSK
+521 RTRIESAE
-529 GKYEPFTI
+529 GKYKPFKI
-537 ENVSAGTK
+537 ENVSADTK

-593 IINVSEYLADDN
+593 IIKVSEYLADDN
-605 NVTFTVTKEPGSSV
+605 KVTFTVTKEPGSSV
-619 PVPNTL
+619 PVPDRTL
-625 YLRNSRNGD
+625 FIRSNKGGWDSEY
-634 GALIPMTRQ
+634 IPMTRH
-643 DGAGDND
+643 DGSGDND
-650 RNTCKFFAEVDY
+650 RNICSFSAEVDY
-662 NASEDFAFHFIERE
+662 TADNDFQFHFIEKDVS
-676 GTNWSDRGI
+676 GDNWSDKGI
-685 VCYPGG
+685 ICYP
-691 TGNTSISANT
+691 NANELSVSANSPARISNIET
-701 PVKINNVGTLSD
+701 RSSD
-713 EPNSAWTYKSTE
+713 PYKAWSYKSTE
-725 GGKITVSVYFK
+725 SGKITVMVYFK
-736 KNGYATVEVVGNSD
+736 KNGTATVEVIGKSD
-750 KNYYFIGDMN
+750 KDYYFIGDMN

-769 DLGGKDKNGET
+769 NLGGKDNNGET
-780 IARGI
+780 IAQGI
-785 NATRWEA
+785 NSKRWEA

-805 WYRFDSFPGN
+805 WYRFDSFPGK
-815 LLSGHFQIVSNGS
+815 LLSGHFQIVRNGS

-880 RSADVSGGSNL
+880 RSAEVSGGSNL
-891 GTQCNAVEGAVFWFN
+891 GTQCNAVEDAVFWFN
-906 PGNDTEAPRIRITGT
+906 PGNNTEAPRIRITGT
-921 PKDYFIFYNMED
+921 PKDYFIFYNMENVGENLLKPNKKTSLD
-933 AKVNPDMK
+933 GESTD
-941 SETEYWV
+941 EYWV

-1000 KNMTKRELNNLFFN
+1000 KNMSERELNNLFFGN
-1014 NKDIVKSIMSEKR
+1014 MDIVNSILSEDK
-1027 LPNGRDISVYDKVWI
+1027 LPNGRDISGYNKVWV

-1052 AGTEYNMTFNKA
+1052 AGTKYNMTFNKA
-1064 MTEADRNATR
+1064 MTDADRSATH

-1083 FPQEKG
+1083 FPQQNG
-1089 LHVHVNIDEITDYKD
+1089 LHVHVNIDEILAGD

-1118 DNQYNTIAILHGS
+1118 DNQYNTIAVLHGS
-1131 DVTAEGHRDTKILH
+1131 DVTAEGHRETKILH
-1145 NVGSALPL
+1145 NVGSVLPL
-1153 TKDSEATNGIGWYE
+1153 TETSESNGIGWYE
-1167 CKKHSI
+1167 CAEHSKNEWEAPSTI
-1173 TWDAPENIQG
+1173 TDNNWY
-1183 EWRVNWIGDEE
+1183 VSWIGDKE

-1211 FRLTIT
+1211 FRLTIK

-1222 QPASRAAEGDGK
+1222 QPASRAAEGQ
-1234 TMVFYLPERVDV
+1234 TLTFYLPERVDV

-1297 RVDNPTAGNIYIKV
+1297 RVDNPAAGNIYIKV

>member
-11 VMMCVCAIPT
+11 VMICACAIPT

-29 IAGNA
+29 IAGKA

-41 AQSPTTPWNT
+41 VQSPEDSWKTN
-51 DFVTQTTSGNSSDFY
+51 FVSQTISGDTGDFY
-66 FWAPGEFKLSQA
+66 FWATGNFKLSQA
-78 GSTTDWDTF
+78 NPAPTDWNTF
-87 NNSVFQITA
+87 NTNDVFQITE
-96 TNSEPNWTNKSSSNV
+96 SSINWNGRDVSNL
-111 GASPSNPKFI
+111 GTGRKFI
-121 HLHVEANKDKVE
+121 HLHIGPNDSIYVKV
-133 IQDEPFAGHE
+133 QDEPFEGHE

-163 KFKSSDAI
+163 NFKSSDAI

-195 FTIPKTGLT
+195 FTIPKSGLT

-232 SNNCITMESDNGD
+232 SNNCITMDPDNGN

-255 NYVPLTEYPTYA
+255 NYEPLTEYPTYA

-307 MDVNEEQRY
+307 MDVNGVQRY
-316 WLIPATDIDFTTTKS
+316 WLIPATAIDFTTTKS

-336 TATTNSCTFPSEAPE
+336 TATTNSCTFPSEAPK

-389 RHQIQYSNG
+389 RHQIQYN
-398 EYKPYKF
+398 EDTKTYEDYKF
-405 YVNEEDLKNDGEFGF
+405 YVNKEDLDNDGEFGF

-434 EGKPNPDG
+434 NELGK
-442 DGSDEKDLVGKEF
+442 VF
-455 GTDYE
+455 GTDFNFDTE
-460 LGADITTSGIKRYF
+460 ITTSGIKRYF
-474 LKETGAYAINVTSY
+474 LKETGAYAINVKSY
-488 NPETNTVVFSLS
+488 EPETNTVVFSLS
-500 KLADDAIVAPE
+500 KLADDAFVTPE

-521 RSRITSSK
+521 RTRIESSE
-529 GKYEPFTI
+529 GKYKPFKI
-537 ENVSAGTK
+537 ENVIAGTK

-550 AATDGNRMGP
+550 AATGGNSMGP

-573 LPYTTIGADRDFK
+573 LPYTTIGADRNFK

-605 NVTFTVTKEPGSSV
+605 KVTFTVTKEPGSSV
-619 PVPNTL
+619 HVPNTL

-634 GALIPMTRQ
+634 GAPIAMTRQ

-650 RNTCKFFAEVDY
+650 RNKCKFFAEVDY
-662 NASEDFAFHFIERE
+662 NANEDFAFHFIENN
-676 GTNWSDRGI
+676 GSSWSDRGI
-685 VCYPGG
+685 VYYPGG

-701 PVKINNVGTLSD
+701 PVKINNVGPCD
-713 EPNSAWTYKSTE
+713 NDPGSAWSYNSTE
-725 GGKITVSVYFK
+725 SGKITVMVYFK
-736 KNGYATVEVVGNSD
+736 KNGTATVEVVGNSD

-769 DLGGKDKNGET
+769 DLGGTDKNGET
-780 IARGI
+780 IAQGI
-785 NATRWEA
+785 NATRWNA

-815 LLSGHFQIVSNGS
+815 LLSGHFQIVRYGS
-828 WELKDGNEIYSHV
+828 WELTYDNKPNEIYSHV

-933 AKVNPDMK
+933 AQVNPDMK

-1000 KNMTKRELNNLFFN
+1000 EHMTERELNNLFFSN
-1014 NKDIVKSIMSEKR
+1014 SDIVNSILSEKM
-1027 LPNGRDISVYDKVWI
+1027 LPNGRSIKNCKVWI

-1052 AGTEYNMTFNKA
+1052 AGTKYNMTFNKA

-1083 FPQEKG
+1083 FPQQAG
-1089 LHVHVNIDEITDYKD
+1089 LHVHVNIDEIRAGD
-1104 KVESAEVAYRLYKT
+1104 KVESAKVAYRLYKT

-1131 DVTAEGHRDTKILH
+1131 DVTAEGHRDTEILH
-1145 NVGSALPL
+1145 KVGSALPR
-1153 TKDSEATNGIGWYE
+1153 TKDSEATNKIGWYE
-1167 CKKHSI
+1167 CNKP
-1173 TWDAPENIQG
+1173 WNAPDIEGN
-1183 EWRVNWIGDEE
+1183 WLVNWIGDEA

-1211 FRLTIT
+1211 FRLTIK
-1217 MKEEQ
+1217 MKDEQ

-1281 EDTDNGP
+1281 DDTDNGP

>member
-11 VMMCVCAIPT
+11 VMICACAIPT

-29 IAGNA
+29 IAGKA

-41 AQSPTTPWNT
+41 VQSPEDSWKTN
-51 DFVTQTTSGNSSDFY
+51 FVSQTISGDTGDFY
-66 FWAPGEFKLSQA
+66 FWATGNFKLSQA
-78 GSTTDWDTF
+78 DPAPTSWETF
-87 NNSVFQITA
+87 NTDKVFQITE
-96 TNSEPNWTNKSSSNV
+96 SSINWNGRDVSNL
-111 GASPSNPKFI
+111 GTGRKFI
-121 HLHVEANKDKVE
+121 HLHIGPNDSNYVKV
-133 IQDEPFAGHE
+133 QDEPFEGHE
-143 GVWSTTPFEEGETIY
+143 GAWSTTPFEEGETIY

-195 FTIPKTGLT
+195 FTIPKSGLT
-204 AVKIERGPADQSN
+204 AVKIERGRADQSN

-232 SNNCITMESDNGD
+232 SNNCITMDPDNGN

-307 MDVNEEQRY
+307 MDVNGVQRY
-316 WLIPATDIDFTTTKS
+316 WLIPATAIDFTTTKS

-336 TATTNSCTFPSEAPE
+336 TATTNSCTFPSEAPK

-389 RHQIQYSNG
+389 RHQIQYN
-398 EYKPYKF
+398 EDTKTYEDYKF
-405 YVNEEDLKNDGEFGF
+405 YVNKEDLDNDGKFGF

-434 EGKPNPDG
+434 NELGK
-442 DGSDEKDLVGKEF
+442 VF
-455 GTDYE
+455 GTDPDSDFKFDTE
-460 LGADITTSGIKRYF
+460 ITTSGIKRYF
-474 LKETGAYAINVTSY
+474 LKETGAYAITVKSY
-488 NPETNTVVFSLS
+488 VPETNKVEFSLS
-500 KLADDAIVAPE
+500 KLEDGAIVAPE
-511 LYIHKTGDTG
+511 LYIKTGDTG
-521 RSRITSSK
+521 RSRIVSSQ

-550 AATDGNRMGP
+550 AATGGNSMGP

-573 LPYTTIGADRDFK
+573 LPYTTIGADRNFK

-593 IINVSEYLADDN
+593 TINVSEYLAADN
-605 NVTFTVTKEPGSSV
+605 KVTFTVTKKADPSFTV
-619 PVPNTL
+619 PTTL
-625 YLRNSRNGD
+625 YLRNSRNWD
-634 GALIPMTRQ
+634 DTPIAMTRQ

-662 NASEDFAFHFIERE
+662 NANEDFQFNFIEKNE
-676 GTNWSDRGI
+676 SNWPDRGI
-685 VCYPGG
+685 VCYPS
-691 TGNTSISANT
+691 TNELSVSANT
-701 PVKINNVGTLSD
+701 PARIDNVGTCTD
-713 EPNSAWTYKSTE
+713 NPDKAWTYKSTE

-769 DLGGKDKNGET
+769 DLGGTDKNGET

-858 AFKMNRITRE
+858 AFEMNPITRE

-921 PKDYFIFYNMED
+921 PKDYFIFYNMEG
-933 AKVNPDMK
+933 AQGNPDKK

-1000 KNMTKRELNNLFFN
+1000 KNMTECELNNLFFN
-1014 NKDIVKSIMSEKR
+1014 NSDIVNSILNEDK

-1052 AGTEYNMTFNKA
+1052 AGTKYNMTFNKA
-1064 MTEADRNATR
+1064 MTDADRKATR

-1083 FPQEKG
+1083 FPQQAG
-1089 LHVHVNIDEITDYKD
+1089 LHVHVNIDEILAGD
-1104 KVESAEVAYRLYKT
+1104 KVESAKVDYRLYKT

-1131 DVTAEGHRDTKILH
+1131 DVTAEGHRKTEILH
-1145 NVGSALPL
+1145 RVGSALPL

-1167 CKKHSI
+1167 CEEHSI
-1173 TWDAPENIQG
+1173 TWDAPSNIEG
-1183 EWRVNWIGDEE
+1183 NWRVSWIGDET

-1211 FRLTIT
+1211 FRLTIK
-1217 MKEEQ
+1217 MK
-1222 QPASRAAEGDGK
+1222 QPASRAAEGEGE
-1234 TMVFYLPERVDV
+1234 TQVYYLPERVDV
-1246 ANDDNHYWFENSDL
+1246 ANDANHYWFENSDL

-1281 EDTDNGP
+1281 DDTDNGP

>member
-11 VMMCVCAIPT
+11 VMICACAIPT

-29 IAGNA
+29 IAGKA

-41 AQSPTTPWNT
+41 VQSPEDSWKTN
-51 DFVTQTTSGNSSDFY
+51 FVSQTISGDTGDFY
-66 FWAPGEFKLSQA
+66 FWATGNFKLSQA
-78 GSTTDWDTF
+78 DPAPTSWETF
-87 NNSVFQITA
+87 NTNDVFQITE
-96 TNSEPNWTNKSSSNV
+96 SSINWNGRDVSNL
-111 GASPSNPKFI
+111 GTGRKFI
-121 HLHVEANKDKVE
+121 HLHIGPNDSNYVKV
-133 IQDEPFAGHE
+133 QDEPFEGHE

-163 KFKSSDAI
+163 NFKSSDAI

-180 TVLCQTDEYDPDYYK
+180 TVLCHNYEFDPDYYT
-195 FTIPKTGLT
+195 FTVPKEGLT
-204 AVKIERGPADQSN
+204 AVKIQRGKADQSD
-217 WWGNFTAE
+217 WWDNFTAE

-232 SNNCITMESDNGD
+232 SNNCITMESNNG
-245 NWSSAPSSWT
+245 NWESAPSSWT
-255 NYVPLTEYPTYA
+255 YYEPLTKPATYT
-267 YYFCSRSTESEE
+267 YYFCSRSSDSEE
-279 WQLQTLVPEYGKCSF
+279 WQLQPLMPEYGKCSF

-307 MDVNEEQRY
+307 VDVNDKQRY
-316 WLIPATDIDFTTTKS
+316 WLIPATAIDFTTTKS
-331 YSLTS
+331 YSLTF
-336 TATTNSCTFPSEAPE
+336 TATTNSCTFPSEAPK

-389 RHQIQYSNG
+389 RHQIQYN
-398 EYKPYKF
+398 EDTKTYKDYKF
-405 YVNEEDLKNDGEFGF
+405 YVNKEDLDNDGKFGF

-434 EGKPNPDG
+434 NEFGK
-442 DGSDEKDLVGKEF
+442 VF
-455 GTDYE
+455 GTDFKFDTE
-460 LGADITTSGIKRYF
+460 ITTSGIKRYF
-474 LKETGAYAINVTSY
+474 LKETGAYAINVKSY
-488 NPETNTVVFSLS
+488 VPEKGKVVFTLT
-500 KLADDAIVAPE
+500 KLDTDVVLPK
-511 LYIHKTGDTG
+511 LYIGGTWNNGLVNETEKLQ
-521 RSRITSSK
+521 IPSSH
-529 GKYEPFTI
+529 GKYQPVTI
-537 ENVSAGTK
+537 TVEDNCA
-545 FCFYS
+545 FRFYS
-550 AATDGNRMGP
+550 EKTNGNWMGP
-560 VYTADLNVDTEGT
+560 VYTNGINVDAEGT
-573 LPYTTIGADRDFK
+573 LPYTTVGNGNTFK

-593 IINVSEYLADDN
+593 TIKVSEYLADN
-605 NVTFTVTKEPGSSV
+605 NKVTFTVTKEADPSFTV
-619 PVPNTL
+619 PTTL
-625 YLRNSRNGD
+625 YLRNSRNWD
-634 GALIPMTRQ
+634 DTPIAMTRQ

-662 NASEDFAFHFIERE
+662 NANEDFQFNFIEKNE
-676 GTNWSDRGI
+676 SNWPDRGI
-685 VCYPGG
+685 VCYPS
-691 TGNTSISANT
+691 TNELSVSANT
-701 PVKINNVGTLSD
+701 PARIDNVGTCTD
-713 EPNSAWTYKSTE
+713 NPDKAWTYKSTE

-933 AKVNPDMK
+933 AKDKPDMK
-941 SETEYWV
+941 SKTEYWV

-1000 KNMTKRELNNLFFN
+1000 KNMTERELNNLFFN
-1014 NKDIVKSIMSEKR
+1014 NSDIVNSILNEDK

-1052 AGTEYNMTFNKA
+1052 AGTKYNMTFNKA
-1064 MTEADRNATR
+1064 MTDADRKATR

-1083 FPQEKG
+1083 FPQQAG
-1089 LHVHVNIDEITDYKD
+1089 LHVHVNIDEILAGD
-1104 KVESAEVAYRLYKT
+1104 KVESAEVAYRLYNT

-1131 DVTAEGHRDTKILH
+1131 DVTAEGHRKEILH
-1145 NVGSALPL
+1145 KVGSALPL

-1167 CKKHSI
+1167 CEEHSI
-1173 TWDAPENIQG
+1173 TWDAPSNIEG
-1183 EWRVNWIGDEE
+1183 NWRVSWIGDET

-1211 FRLTIT
+1211 FRLTIK
-1217 MKEEQ
+1217 MK
-1222 QPASRAAEGDGK
+1222 QPASHAAEGEGE
-1234 TMVFYLPERVDV
+1234 TQVYYLPERVDV
-1246 ANDDNHYWFENSDL
+1246 ANDANHYWFENSDL

-1281 EDTDNGP
+1281 DDTDNGP

>member
-11 VMMCVCAIPT
+11 VMICACAIPT

-29 IAGNA
+29 IAGKA
-34 NFMDSET
+34 NFMNSET
-41 AQSPTTPWNT
+41 VQSPEDLWSPN
-51 DFVTQTTSGNSSDFY
+51 FVSQTISGDTGDFY
-66 FWAPGEFKLSQA
+66 FWATGNFKLSQA
-78 GSTTDWDTF
+78 DPAPTSWETFITDK
-87 NNSVFQITA
+87 VFQITE
-96 TNSEPNWTNKSSSNV
+96 SSINWKGRDVSNL
-111 GASPSNPKFI
+111 GTGRKFI
-121 HLHVEANKDKVE
+121 HLHIGPNDSNYVKV
-133 IQDEPFAGHE
+133 QDEPFEGHE
-143 GVWSTTPFEEGETIY
+143 GAWSTTPFEEGETIY

-195 FTIPKTGLT
+195 FTIPKSGLT

-232 SNNCITMESDNGD
+232 SNNCITMKSDNGD
-245 NWSSAPSSWT
+245 NWKSAPSSWT
-255 NYVPLTEYPTYA
+255 YYEPLTEHATYT

-294 TRSDLSGK
+294 TLSDLSGK

-307 MDVNEEQRY
+307 MDVNGVQRY
-316 WLIPATDIDFTTTKS
+316 WLIPATAIDFTTTKS

-336 TATTNSCTFPSEAPE
+336 TATTNSCTFPSEAPK

-389 RHQIQYSNG
+389 RHQIQYN
-398 EYKPYKF
+398 EDTKTYKDYKF
-405 YVNEEDLKNDGEFGF
+405 YVNKEDLDNDGKFGF

-434 EGKPNPDG
+434 NEFGK
-442 DGSDEKDLVGKEF
+442 VF
-455 GTDYE
+455 GTDFKFDTE
-460 LGADITTSGIKRYF
+460 ITTSGIKRYF
-474 LKETGAYAINVTSY
+474 LKETGAYAINVKSY
-488 NPETNTVVFSLS
+488 VPEKGKVVFTLT
-500 KLADDAIVAPE
+500 KLDTDVVLPK
-511 LYIHKTGDTG
+511 LYIGGTWNNGLVNETEKLQ
-521 RSRITSSK
+521 IPSSH
-529 GKYEPFTI
+529 GKYQPVTI
-537 ENVSAGTK
+537 TVEDNCA
-545 FCFYS
+545 FRFYS
-550 AATDGNRMGP
+550 EKTNGNWMGP
-560 VYTADLNVDTEGT
+560 VYTNGINVDAEGT
-573 LPYTTIGADRDFK
+573 LPYTTVGNGNTFK

-593 IINVSEYLADDN
+593 TIKVSEYLADDN
-605 NVTFTVTKEPGSSV
+605 KVTFTVTKEPGSSV
-619 PVPNTL
+619 PVPKTL

-634 GALIPMTRQ
+634 GAPIAMTRQ

-662 NASEDFAFHFIERE
+662 NANEDFQFNFIEKNE
-676 GTNWSDRGI
+676 SNWPDRGI
-685 VCYPGG
+685 VCYPSA
-691 TGNTSISANT
+691 NELSVSANT
-701 PVKINNVGTLSD
+701 PARIDNVGTCTD
-713 EPNSAWTYKSTE
+713 NPDKAWSYNSTE

-769 DLGGKDKNGET
+769 DLGGTDKNGET

-891 GTQCNAVEGAVFWFN
+891 GTQCNAVENAEFWFN
-906 PGNDTEAPRIRITGT
+906 PGNDTEAPRIRIKGK
-921 PKDYFIFYNMED
+921 PKDYFIFYNMEKAGEGVFD
-933 AKVNPDMK
+933 PDMK
-941 SETEYWV
+941 ISLNEQGTDEYWV

-960 NYFLAGIEYGDY
+960 NYFLAGIEYGGT

-1000 KNMTKRELNNLFFN
+1000 EHMTERELNNLFFN
-1014 NKDIVKSIMSEKR
+1014 NEDIVNSILKEKM
-1027 LPNGRDISVYDKVWI
+1027 LPNGRSIKDCKVWI

-1052 AGTEYNMTFNKA
+1052 AGTKYNMTFNKA

-1089 LHVHVNIDEITDYKD
+1089 LHVHVNIDEILAGD

-1118 DNQYNTIAILHGS
+1118 DNYYNTIAVLHGS
-1131 DVTAEGHRDTKILH
+1131 DVTAEDHRDTKTLH
-1145 NVGSALPL
+1145 TVGSVLPL

-1167 CKKHSI
+1167 CKEHSI
-1173 TWDAPENIQG
+1173 TWDTPSDIDGN
-1183 EWRVNWIGDEE
+1183 WHVSWIGDET

-1211 FRLTIT
+1211 FRLTIK
-1217 MKEEQ
+1217 MK
-1222 QPASRAAEGDGK
+1222 QPVSRAAEGEGE
-1234 TMVFYLPERVDV
+1234 TQVYYLPERVDV
-1246 ANDDNHYWFENSDL
+1246 ANDANHYWFENSDL

-1281 EDTDNGP
+1281 DDTDNGP

>member
-1 MKHLITRLLL
+1 MI
-11 VMMCVCAIPT
+11 CACAIPT

-34 NFMDSET
+34 NFMDSKT
-41 AQSPTTPWNT
+41 AQSTGSWNT
-51 DFVTQTTSGNSSDFY
+51 NFVTQSISENTGDFY
-66 FWAPGEFKLSQA
+66 FWATGNFKLSQA
-78 GSTTDWDTF
+78 NPAPTDWNTF
-87 NNSVFQITA
+87 NTNDVFQITEN
-96 TNSEPNWTNKSSSNV
+96 TINWDVHDVSNL
-111 GASPSNPKFI
+111 GTGCKFI
-121 HLHVEANKDKVE
+121 HLHIGTSESNYVKV
-133 IQDEPFAGHE
+133 QDEPFAGHE

-180 TVLCQTDEYDPDYYK
+180 PVLCQTDEYDPDYYK
-195 FTIPKTGLT
+195 FTIPKSGLT

-232 SNNCITMESDNGD
+232 SNNCITMDPDNGN
-245 NWSSAPSSWT
+245 NWTSAPSSWT
-255 NYVPLTEYPTYA
+255 NYVPLTDYPTYA
-267 YYFCSRSTESEE
+267 YYFCSRSTESDK
-279 WQLQTLVPEYGKCSF
+279 WQLQTLVPKYDKCSF

-307 MDVNEEQRY
+307 MDVNGVQRY
-316 WLIPATDIDFTTTKS
+316 WLIPATAIDFTTTKS

-336 TATTNSCTFPSEAPE
+336 TAATNSCTFPSEAPE

-389 RHQIQYSNG
+389 RHQIQYN
-398 EYKPYKF
+398 EDTKTYEDYKF
-405 YVNEEDLKNDGEFGF
+405 YVNQEDLDNDGKFGF

-434 EGKPNPDG
+434 NEFGK
-442 DGSDEKDLVGKEF
+442 VF
-455 GTDYE
+455 GTDFNFDTE
-460 LGADITTSGIKRYF
+460 ITTSGIKRYF
-474 LKETGAYAINVTSY
+474 LKETGAYAINVKSY
-488 NPETNTVVFSLS
+488 VPETNKVEFSLS
-500 KLADDAIVAPE
+500 KLEDGAIVAPE
-511 LYIHKTGDTG
+511 LYIKTGDNRT
-521 RSRITSSK
+521 RIVSSQ
-529 GKYEPFTI
+529 GKYKPFKI

-550 AATDGNRMGP
+550 AATGGNSMGP

-573 LPYTTIGADRDFK
+573 LPYTTIGANRDFK

-593 IINVSEYLADDN
+593 IINVSEYLAN
-605 NVTFTVTKEPGSSV
+605 EGKVTFTVTKEPGSSV
-619 PVPNTL
+619 HVPNTL

-634 GALIPMTRQ
+634 GALIPMTCQ
-643 DGAGDND
+643 EGAGDND
-650 RNTCKFFAEVDY
+650 RNTRKFVAKVDY
-662 NASEDFAFHFIERE
+662 NANEDFAFHFIENN
-676 GTNWSDRGI
+676 GSSWSDRGI
-685 VCYPGG
+685 VYYPGG

-701 PVKINNVGTLSD
+701 PVKINNVSSCDNDPG
-713 EPNSAWTYKSTE
+713 SAWSYNSTE
-725 GGKITVSVYFK
+725 SGKITVMVYFK
-736 KNGYATVEVVGNSD
+736 KNGTATVEVVGNSD

-785 NATRWEA
+785 NATRWNA

-828 WELKDGNEIYSHV
+828 WELTYDNKPNEIYSHV

-933 AKVNPDMK
+933 AKDNPDMK
-941 SETEYWV
+941 KSPKNGTETIEYWV

-1000 KNMTKRELNNLFFN
+1000 KSMTERELNNLFFSN
-1014 NKDIVKSIMSEKR
+1014 EDIVKSIMSEKR
-1027 LPNGRDISVYDKVWI
+1027 LPNGRDISGYNKVWI

-1052 AGTEYNMTFNKA
+1052 AGTKYNMTFNKA
-1064 MTEADRNATR
+1064 MTDADRKATR
-1074 TLTTRHYYF
+1074 ALTTRHYYF
-1083 FPQEKG
+1083 FPQQAG
-1089 LHVHVNIDEITDYKD
+1089 LHVHVNIDEILAGD

-1131 DVTAEGHRDTKILH
+1131 DVTAEGHRDTEILH
-1145 NVGSALPL
+1145 KVGSALPR
-1153 TKDSEATNGIGWYE
+1153 TKDSEATNKIGWYE
-1167 CKKHSI
+1167 CKEHSI
-1173 TWDAPENIQG
+1173 TWDAPSNIEG
-1183 EWRVNWIGDEE
+1183 NWRVSWIGDET

-1211 FRLTIT
+1211 FRLTIK
-1217 MKEEQ
+1217 MK
-1222 QPASRAAEGDGK
+1222 QPASRAADGEGE
-1234 TMVFYLPERVDV
+1234 TQVYYLPERVDV
-1246 ANDDNHYWFENSDL
+1246 ANDANHYWFENNDL
-1260 YAKLKASDL
+1260 YVKLKASDL

-1281 EDTDNGP
+1281 DDTDNGP

>member
-11 VMMCVCAIPT
+11 VMICACAIPT

-41 AQSPTTPWNT
+41 VQSSSFTLPGVSQSTSDTNT
-51 DFVTQTTSGNSSDFY
+51 SHDFY
-66 FWAPGEFKLSQA
+66 FWATGEFKLSQA
-78 GSTTDWDTF
+78 GSTTNWDTF

-96 TNSEPNWTNKSSSNV
+96 TNSEPNWANKSNSNV
-111 GASPSNPKFI
+111 GASSSNPKFI
-121 HLHVEANKDKVE
+121 HLHVELNKNKVE
-133 IQDEPFAGHE
+133 IQDKPFEGHE
-143 GVWSTTPFEEGETIY
+143 GAWSTTPFEEGETIY

-195 FTIPKTGLT
+195 FTIPKSGLT

-232 SNNCITMESDNGD
+232 SNNCITMDPDNGN

-307 MDVNEEQRY
+307 MDVNGVQRY
-316 WLIPATDIDFTTTKS
+316 WLIPATAIDFTTTKS

-336 TATTNSCTFPSEAPE
+336 TATTNSCTFPSEAPK

-389 RHQIQYSNG
+389 RHQIQYN
-398 EYKPYKF
+398 ENTKTYEDYKF
-405 YVNEEDLKNDGEFGF
+405 YVNKEDLDNDGKFGF

-434 EGKPNPDG
+434 NELGK
-442 DGSDEKDLVGKEF
+442 VF
-455 GTDYE
+455 GTDPDSDFKFDTE
-460 LGADITTSGIKRYF
+460 ITTSGIKRYF
-474 LKETGAYAINVTSY
+474 LKETGAYAINVKSY
-488 NPETNTVVFSLS
+488 VPETNKVEFSLS
-500 KLADDAIVAPE
+500 KLEDGAIVAPE
-511 LYIHKTGDTG
+511 LYIKTGDKDRT
-521 RSRITSSK
+521 RIVSSQ

-550 AATDGNRMGP
+550 AATGGNSMGP

-573 LPYTTIGADRDFK
+573 LPYTTIGADRNFK

-593 IINVSEYLADDN
+593 TINVSEYLAADN
-605 NVTFTVTKEPGSSV
+605 KVTFTVTKKANPSFTV
-619 PVPNTL
+619 PATL
-625 YLRNSRNGD
+625 YLRNIKDLNGTPI
-634 GALIPMTRQ
+634 AMTRQ

-662 NASEDFAFHFIERE
+662 NASEDFQFNFIEKNE
-676 GTNWSDRGI
+676 SNWPDRGI
-685 VCYPGG
+685 VCYPS
-691 TGNTSISANT
+691 TNELSVSANT
-701 PVKINNVGTLSD
+701 PARIDNVGTCTD
-713 EPNSAWTYKSTE
+713 NPDKAWTYKSTE

-828 WELKDGNEIYSHV
+828 WELTYDNKPNEIYSHV

-921 PKDYFIFYNMED
+921 PKDYFIFYNLED

-1000 KNMTKRELNNLFFN
+1000 EHMTERELNNLFFSN
-1014 NKDIVKSIMSEKR
+1014 SDIVNSILSEKM
-1027 LPNGRDISVYDKVWI
+1027 LPNGRSIKNCKVWI

-1052 AGTEYNMTFNKA
+1052 AGTKYNMTFNKA
-1064 MTEADRNATR
+1064 MTDADRKATR

-1089 LHVHVNIDEITDYKD
+1089 LHVHVNIDEIRGD
-1104 KVESAEVAYRLYKT
+1104 KIEDDVKVAYRLYKT
-1118 DNQYNTIAILHGS
+1118 DNYYNTIAIHHGS
-1131 DVTAEGHRDTKILH
+1131 DEKRGRWTETLH
-1145 NVGSALPL
+1145 EVGSALPR

-1167 CKKHSI
+1167 CTKHDKSEWEAPSTI
-1173 TWDAPENIQG
+1173 TDQKWY
-1183 EWRVNWIGDEE
+1183 VSWIDDEG

-1211 FRLTIT
+1211 FRLTIK
-1217 MKEEQ
+1217 MK
-1222 QPASRAAEGDGK
+1222 QPASRAADGEGE
-1234 TMVFYLPERVDV
+1234 TQVYYLPERVDV
-1246 ANDDNHYWFENSDL
+1246 ANDANHYWFENNDL
-1260 YAKLKASDL
+1260 YVKLKASDL

-1281 EDTDNGP
+1281 DDTDNGP

-1297 RVDNPTAGNIYIKV
+1297 RVDNPAAGNIYIKV

>member
-1 MKHLITRLLL
+1 
-11 VMMCVCAIPT
+11 MMCVCAIPT

-66 FWAPGEFKLSQA
+66 FWATGEFKLSQA
-78 GSTTDWDTF
+78 GSTTDWNTF

-158 YFPNE
+158 YLPNE
-163 KFKSSDAI
+163 NFKSSDAI

-180 TVLCQTDEYDPDYYK
+180 TVLCHNYEFDPDYYT
-195 FTIPKTGLT
+195 FTVPKEGLT
-204 AVKIERGPADQSN
+204 GVKIERGKADQSN
-217 WWGNFTAE
+217 WWGNFTVE

-232 SNNCITMESDNGD
+232 SNNCITMESDNGS

-255 NYVPLTEYPTYA
+255 YYEPLTEPATYT
-267 YYFCSRSTESEE
+267 YYFCSRSSDSEE

-302 QFAIR
+302 QFAIK
-307 MDVNEEQRY
+307 MDVNGEQRY

-405 YVNEEDLKNDGEFGF
+405 YVNQEDLDNDGEFGF

-434 EGKPNPDG
+434 NEFGK
-442 DGSDEKDLVGKEF
+442 VF
-455 GTDYE
+455 GTDFNFDTE
-460 LGADITTSGIKRYF
+460 ITTSGIKRYF
-474 LKETGAYAINVTSY
+474 LKETGAYAINVKSY
-488 NPETNTVVFSLS
+488 VPETNKVEFSLS
-500 KLADDAIVAPE
+500 KLEDGAIVAPE
-511 LYIHKTGDTG
+511 LYIKTGDNG
-521 RSRITSSK
+521 RRRIVSSQ
-529 GKYEPFTI
+529 GKYKPFKI

-573 LPYTTIGADRDFK
+573 LPYTTIGANRDFK

-593 IINVSEYLADDN
+593 IINVSEYLAN
-605 NVTFTVTKEPGSSV
+605 EGKVTFTVTKEPGSSV

-625 YLRNSRNGD
+625 YLRKNGD
-634 GALIPMTRQ
+634 DTLIAMHRQ

-650 RNTCKFFAEVDY
+650 RNTCKFFAKVDY
-662 NASEDFAFHFIERE
+662 NANEDFAFHFIEQE

-685 VCYPGG
+685 VYYPGE
-691 TGNTSISANT
+691 TGNTPISANT
-701 PVKINNVGTLSD
+701 PVKINNVSSCDNDPG
-713 EPNSAWTYKSTE
+713 SAWLYNSTE
-725 GGKITVSVYFK
+725 SGKITVMVYFK
-736 KNGYATVEVVGNSD
+736 KNGTATVEVVGNSD

-780 IARGI
+780 IAQGI
-785 NATRWEA
+785 NATRWNA

-815 LLSGHFQIVSNGS
+815 LLSGHFQIVRYGS
-828 WELKDGNEIYSHV
+828 WELTYDNKPNEIYSHV

-941 SETEYWV
+941 KSPKNGTGTIEYWV

-1000 KNMTKRELNNLFFN
+1000 KSMTERELNNLFFN
-1014 NKDIVKSIMSEKR
+1014 NEDIVKSIMSEKR

-1052 AGTEYNMTFNKA
+1052 AGTKYNMTFNKA
-1064 MTEADRNATR
+1064 MTDADRKATR

-1083 FPQEKG
+1083 FPQQKG
-1089 LHVHVNIDEITDYKD
+1089 LHVHVNIDEILAGD

-1131 DVTAEGHRDTKILH
+1131 DVTAEGHRDTEILH
-1145 NVGSALPL
+1145 RVGSALPR
-1153 TKDSEATNGIGWYE
+1153 TKDSEATNKIGWYE
-1167 CKKHSI
+1167 CTEHSI
-1173 TWDAPENIQG
+1173 TWDAPSDIEG
-1183 EWRVNWIGDEE
+1183 DWRVSWIGDEA

-1297 RVDNPTAGNIYIKV
+1297 RVDNPAAGNIYIKV

>member
-1 MKHLITRLLL
+1 MI
-11 VMMCVCAIPT
+11 CACAIPT

-34 NFMDSET
+34 NFMDTKTVQNPED
-41 AQSPTTPWNT
+41 PWNEN
-51 DFVTQTTSGNSSDFY
+51 FVTKSISGDTGDFY
-66 FWAPGEFKLSQA
+66 FWATGNFKLSQA
-78 GSTTDWDTF
+78 DPAPTDWNTF
-87 NNSVFQITA
+87 NTNDVFQITES
-96 TNSEPNWTNKSSSNV
+96 TINWNVHDESNL
-111 GASPSNPKFI
+111 GTGCKFI
-121 HLHVEANKDKVE
+121 HLHIGTGGSNYVKV
-133 IQDEPFAGHE
+133 QDEPFAGHE
-143 GVWSTTPFEEGETIY
+143 GAWSTTPFEEGETIY

-180 TVLCQTDEYDPDYYK
+180 TVSCETDEYDPDFYK
-195 FTIPKTGLT
+195 FTIPKSGLT

-232 SNNCITMESDNGD
+232 SNNCITMESDNRD

-255 NYVPLTEYPTYA
+255 YYEPLTEPATYT
-267 YYFCSRSTESEE
+267 YYFCSRSSDSEE
-279 WQLQTLVPEYGKCSF
+279 WQLQTLMPEYGKCSF
-294 TRSDLSGK
+294 TRSGLSGK

-307 MDVNEEQRY
+307 MDVNGVQRY
-316 WLIPATDIDFTTTKS
+316 WLIPATAIDFTTTKS

-336 TATTNSCTFPSEAPE
+336 TDITNSCTFPSEAPE

-389 RHQIQYSNG
+389 RHQIQYN
-398 EYKPYKF
+398 EDTKTYEDYKF
-405 YVNEEDLKNDGEFGF
+405 YVNQEDLDNDGEFGF

-434 EGKPNPDG
+434 N
-442 DGSDEKDLVGKEF
+442 EF
-455 GTDYE
+455 GKVIGEDYE
-460 LGADITTSGIKRYF
+460 FGNEITTSGIKRYF
-474 LKETGAYAINVTSY
+474 LKETGAYAINVKSY
-488 NPETNTVVFSLS
+488 EPEKDKVVFTLT
-500 KLADDAIVAPE
+500 KLDTDVVLRE
-511 LYIHKTGDTG
+511 LYIGGTWNNGLVNETEKVQ
-521 RSRITSSK
+521 IPSSH
-529 GKYEPFTI
+529 GKYQPVTI
-537 ENVSAGTK
+537 TVEDNCA
-545 FCFYS
+545 FRFYS
-550 AATDGNRMGP
+550 EKTNGNWMGP
-560 VYTADLNVDTEGT
+560 VYTNGINVDAEGT
-573 LPYTTIGADRDFK
+573 LPYTTVGNGNTFK

-593 IINVSEYLADDN
+593 TIKVSEYLADN
-605 NVTFTVTKEPGSSV
+605 NKVTFTVTKEADPSFTV
-619 PVPNTL
+619 PTTL
-625 YLRNSRNGD
+625 YLRNSRNSD
-634 GALIPMTRQ
+634 DTPIAMKRQ

-662 NASEDFAFHFIERE
+662 NANEDFQFNFIEKNE
-676 GTNWSDRGI
+676 SNWPDRGI
-685 VCYPGG
+685 VCYPSA
-691 TGNTSISANT
+691 NELSVSANT
-701 PVKINNVGTLSD
+701 PARIDNVGTCTD
-713 EPNSAWTYKSTE
+713 NPDKAWSYNSTE

-769 DLGGKDKNGET
+769 NLGGKDNNGET
-780 IARGI
+780 IAKGI
-785 NATRWEA
+785 NTTRWNA

-798 LEYVGDG
+798 FEYMGDG
-805 WYRFDSFPGN
+805 WYRFNSFPGN
-815 LLSGHFQIVSNGS
+815 LLSGHFQIVSGGS
-828 WELKDGNEIYSHV
+828 WEIANNDIFSHV
-841 IYINPEDV
+841 ICVLEDDV
-849 KANKMSDYR
+849 KANKLSDYR
-858 AFKMNRITRE
+858 AFKMNRITRD
-868 DITKGREYRVRK
+868 DIRNGREYRVRK
-880 RSADVSGGSNL
+880 RDESQTNGSNL
-891 GTQCNAVEGAVFWFN
+891 GTQCNAVEGAELWFN
-906 PGNDTEAPRIRITGT
+906 PGNDTEAPRIRIKGT
-921 PKDYFIFYNMED
+921 PKDYFIFYNMEKAGVGVFD
-933 AKVNPDMK
+933 PDMK
-941 SETEYWV
+941 ISLNEQGTDEYWV

-1000 KNMTKRELNNLFFN
+1000 EHMTERELNNLFFSN
-1014 NKDIVKSIMSEKR
+1014 SDIVNSILSEKM
-1027 LPNGRDISVYDKVWI
+1027 LPNGRSIKNCKVWI

-1052 AGTEYNMTFNKA
+1052 AGTKYNMTFNKA

-1089 LHVHVNIDEITDYKD
+1089 LHVHVNIDEILAGD
-1104 KVESAEVAYRLYKT
+1104 KVESAKVAYRLYKT
-1118 DNQYNTIAILHGS
+1118 DNYYNTIAIHHGS
-1131 DVTAEGHRDTKILH
+1131 DDERGRWTETLH
-1145 NVGSALPL
+1145 EVGSALPR
-1153 TKDSEATNGIGWYE
+1153 TKESEATNKIGWYE
-1167 CKKHSI
+1167 CTKHDKSEWEAPSTI
-1173 TWDAPENIQG
+1173 TDQKWYVSWKD
-1183 EWRVNWIGDEE
+1183 DEG

-1211 FRLTIT
+1211 FRLTIK
-1217 MKEEQ
+1217 MK
-1222 QPASRAAEGDGK
+1222 QPASRAADGEGE
-1234 TMVFYLPERVDV
+1234 TQVYYLPERVDV
-1246 ANDDNHYWFENSDL
+1246 ANDANHYWFENSDL
-1260 YAKLKASDL
+1260 YVKLKASDL

-1281 EDTDNGP
+1281 DDTDNGP

>member
-11 VMMCVCAIPT
+11 VMICACAIPT

-29 IAGNA
+29 IAGKA

-41 AQSPTTPWNT
+41 VQSPEDSWNT
-51 DFVTQTTSGNSSDFY
+51 NFVSQTISGDTGDFY
-66 FWAPGEFKLSQA
+66 FWATGNFKLSQA
-78 GSTTDWDTF
+78 DPAPTSWETF
-87 NNSVFQITA
+87 NTDKVFQITER
-96 TNSEPNWTNKSSSNV
+96 SINWNGRDVSNL
-111 GASPSNPKFI
+111 GTGRKFI
-121 HLHVEANKDKVE
+121 HLHIGPNDSNSVKV
-133 IQDEPFAGHE
+133 QDEPFEGHE
-143 GVWSTTPFEEGETIY
+143 GAWSTTPFEEGETIY

-180 TVLCQTDEYDPDYYK
+180 TVLCQTDEYNPDYYK
-195 FTIPKTGLT
+195 FTIPKSGLT

-232 SNNCITMESDNGD
+232 SNNCITMKSDNGD
-245 NWSSAPSSWT
+245 NWKSAPSSWT
-255 NYVPLTEYPTYA
+255 YYEPLTEHATYT

-294 TRSDLSGK
+294 TLSDLSGK

-307 MDVNEEQRY
+307 MDVNGVQRY
-316 WLIPATDIDFTTTKS
+316 WLIPATAIDFTTTKS

-336 TATTNSCTFPSEAPE
+336 TATTNSCTFPSEAPK

-389 RHQIQYSNG
+389 RHQIQYN
-398 EYKPYKF
+398 EDTKTYEDYKF
-405 YVNEEDLKNDGEFGF
+405 YVNKEDLDNDGKFGF

-434 EGKPNPDG
+434 NELGK
-442 DGSDEKDLVGKEF
+442 VF
-455 GTDYE
+455 GTDFNFDTE
-460 LGADITTSGIKRYF
+460 ITTSGIKRYF
-474 LKETGAYAINVTSY
+474 LKETGAYAINVKSY
-488 NPETNTVVFSLS
+488 VPEKGKVVFTLT
-500 KLADDAIVAPE
+500 KLDTDVVLPK
-511 LYIHKTGDTG
+511 LYIGGTWNNGLVNETEKLQ
-521 RSRITSSK
+521 IPSSH
-529 GKYEPFTI
+529 GKYQPVTI
-537 ENVSAGTK
+537 TVEDNCA
-545 FCFYS
+545 FRFYS
-550 AATDGNRMGP
+550 EKTNGNWMGP
-560 VYTADLNVDTEGT
+560 VYTNGINVDAEGT
-573 LPYTTIGADRDFK
+573 LPYTTVGNGNTFK

-593 IINVSEYLADDN
+593 TIKVSEYLADDN
-605 NVTFTVTKEPGSSV
+605 KVTFTVTKEPGSSV
-619 PVPNTL
+619 PVPKTL

-634 GALIPMTRQ
+634 GAPIAMTRQ

-662 NASEDFAFHFIERE
+662 NANEDFQFNFIEKNE
-676 GTNWSDRGI
+676 SNWPDRGI
-685 VCYPGG
+685 VCYPS
-691 TGNTSISANT
+691 TNELSVSANT
-701 PVKINNVGTLSD
+701 PARIDNVGTCTD
-713 EPNSAWTYKSTE
+713 NPDKAWTYKSTE

-841 IYINPEDV
+841 IYINTEDV

-891 GTQCNAVEGAVFWFN
+891 GTQCNAVENAVFWFN

-1000 KNMTKRELNNLFFN
+1000 EHMTERELNNLFFSN
-1014 NKDIVKSIMSEKR
+1014 SDIVNSILSEKM
-1027 LPNGRDISVYDKVWI
+1027 LPNGRSIKNCKVWI

-1052 AGTEYNMTFNKA
+1052 AGTKYNMTFNKA

-1089 LHVHVNIDEITDYKD
+1089 LHVHVNIDEIRGD
-1104 KVESAEVAYRLYKT
+1104 KIEDDVKVAYRLYKT

-1131 DVTAEGHRDTKILH
+1131 DVTAEGHRKTEILH
-1145 NVGSALPL
+1145 KVGSALPL

-1167 CKKHSI
+1167 CEEHSI
-1173 TWDAPENIQG
+1173 TWDAPSNIEG
-1183 EWRVNWIGDEE
+1183 NWRVSWIGDET

-1246 ANDDNHYWFENSDL
+1246 ANDDNYYWFENSDL

-1297 RVDNPTAGNIYIKV
+1297 RVDNPAAGNIYIKV

>member
-1 MKHLITRLLL
+1 MI
-11 VMMCVCAIPT
+11 CACAIPT

-34 NFMDSET
+34 NFMDTKT
-41 AQSPTTPWNT
+41 AQSSTFTLPG
-51 DFVTQTTSGNSSDFY
+51 VSQTTSGNSSDFY
-66 FWAPGEFKLSQA
+66 FWAIGEFKLSQA
-78 GSTTDWDTF
+78 GSTTDWETF
-87 NNSVFQITA
+87 NNSALQITA
-96 TNSEPNWTNKSSSNV
+96 TTLTWGKSDVNSNV
-111 GASPSNPKFI
+111 GGSSSSPKFI
-121 HLHVEANKDKVE
+121 HLHIELNKNKVE
-133 IQDEPFAGHE
+133 VQDEPFAGHE
-143 GVWSTTPFEEGETIY
+143 DVWASAFEKSETIY

-163 KFKSSDAI
+163 NFKSSDAI
-171 FRAVFNDGT
+171 FRAVFNDET
-180 TVLCQTDEYDPDYYK
+180 TVLCHKYEFDPDYYT
-195 FTIPKTGLT
+195 FTVPKEGLT
-204 AVKIERGPADQSN
+204 AVKIQRGKADQSD
-217 WWGNFTAE
+217 WWDNFTAE

-232 SNNCITMESDNGD
+232 SNNCITMDPDNGN
-245 NWSSAPSSWT
+245 NWTSAPSSWT
-255 NYVPLTEYPTYA
+255 NYVPLTDYPTYA
-267 YYFCSRSTESEE
+267 YYFCSRSTESDE
-279 WQLQTLVPEYGKCSF
+279 WQLQTLVPKYGKCSF

-307 MDVNEEQRY
+307 MDVNGVQRY
-316 WLIPATDIDFTTTKS
+316 WLIPATAIDFTTTKS

-336 TATTNSCTFPSEAPE
+336 TDITNSCTFPSEAPE

-389 RHQIQYSNG
+389 RHQIQYN
-398 EYKPYKF
+398 EDTKTYEDYKF
-405 YVNEEDLKNDGEFGF
+405 YVNQEDLDNDGKFGF

-434 EGKPNPDG
+434 NEFGK
-442 DGSDEKDLVGKEF
+442 VF
-455 GTDYE
+455 GTDFNFDTE
-460 LGADITTSGIKRYF
+460 ITTSGIKRYF
-474 LKETGAYAINVTSY
+474 LKETGAYAINVKSY
-488 NPETNTVVFSLS
+488 VPETNKVEFSLS
-500 KLADDAIVAPE
+500 KLEDGAIVAPE
-511 LYIHKTGDTG
+511 LYIKTGDKDRT
-521 RSRITSSK
+521 RIVSSQ
-529 GKYEPFTI
+529 GKYKPFKI

-593 IINVSEYLADDN
+593 IINVSEYLAN
-605 NVTFTVTKEPGSSV
+605 EGKVTFTVTKEPGSSV

-625 YLRNSRNGD
+625 YLRNSKNGD
-634 GALIPMTRQ
+634 DALIAMTRQ

-662 NASEDFAFHFIERE
+662 NANEDFAFHFIEKE

-701 PVKINNVGTLSD
+701 PVKINNVSSCDNDPG
-713 EPNSAWTYKSTE
+713 SAWSYNSTE
-725 GGKITVSVYFK
+725 SGKITVMVYFK
-736 KNGYATVEVVGNSD
+736 KNGTATVEVVGNSD

-769 DLGGKDKNGET
+769 DLGGTDKNGET

-815 LLSGHFQIVSNGS
+815 LLSGHFQIVRYGS
-828 WELKDGNEIYSHV
+828 WELTYDNKPNEIYSHV

-921 PKDYFIFYNMED
+921 PKDYFIFYNMEA

-941 SETEYWV
+941 KSLKNGTETIEYWV

-1000 KNMTKRELNNLFFN
+1000 KSMTERELNNLFFN
-1014 NKDIVKSIMSEKR
+1014 NSDIVNSILNEDR

-1052 AGTEYNMTFNKA
+1052 VGTKYNMTFNKA

-1083 FPQEKG
+1083 FPQQAG
-1089 LHVHVNIDEITDYKD
+1089 LHVHVNIDEILAGD
-1104 KVESAEVAYRLYKT
+1104 KVESAKVAYRLYKT

-1131 DVTAEGHRDTKILH
+1131 DVIAEGHRDTEILH
-1145 NVGSALPL
+1145 KVGSALPR
-1153 TKDSEATNGIGWYE
+1153 TKDSEATNKIGWYE
-1167 CKKHSI
+1167 CNKP
-1173 TWDAPENIQG
+1173 WNAPDIEGN
-1183 EWRVNWIGDEE
+1183 WLVNWIGDEA

-1297 RVDNPTAGNIYIKV
+1297 RVDNPAAGNIYIKV

>member
-11 VMMCVCAIPT
+11 VMICACAIPT

-29 IAGNA
+29 IAGKA

-41 AQSPTTPWNT
+41 VQSPADSWNT
-51 DFVTQTTSGNSSDFY
+51 NFVSQTISGDTGDFY
-66 FWAPGEFKLSQA
+66 FWATGNFKLSQA
-78 GSTTDWDTF
+78 DPAPTSWETFITDK
-87 NNSVFQITA
+87 VFQITE
-96 TNSEPNWTNKSSSNV
+96 SSINWNGRDVRNLGT
-111 GASPSNPKFI
+111 GRKFI
-121 HLHVEANKDKVE
+121 HLHIGPNNSNYVKV
-133 IQDEPFAGHE
+133 QDEPFAGHE
-143 GVWSTTPFEEGETIY
+143 GAWSTTPFVKGETIY

-171 FRAVFNDGT
+171 FRAVFNGGP
-180 TVLCQTDEYDPDYYK
+180 TVLCHNYEFDPDYYT
-195 FTIPKTGLT
+195 FTVPKEGLT
-204 AVKIERGPADQSN
+204 AVKIERGKADQSN
-217 WWGNFTAE
+217 WWGNFTVE

-232 SNNCITMESDNGD
+232 SNNCITMDPDNGN

-255 NYVPLTEYPTYA
+255 NYEPLTGPATYT
-267 YYFCSRSTESEE
+267 YYFYSRSNESEA
-279 WQLQTLVPEYGKCSF
+279 WQPQTLVPEYGKCSF

-307 MDVNEEQRY
+307 VDVNDKQRY
-316 WLIPATDIDFTTTKS
+316 WFIPATDIEFTTTKS

-336 TATTNSCTFPSEAPE
+336 AATNDSRTFPSDAPASE
-351 SDYTFVIEF
+351 YTFVIEF
-360 NGKKPSRL
+360 KDNKPSRL

-389 RHQIQYSNG
+389 RHQIQYN
-398 EYKPYKF
+398 EDTKTYEDYKF
-405 YVNEEDLKNDGEFGF
+405 YVNKEDLDNDGKFGF

-434 EGKPNPDG
+434 NEFGK
-442 DGSDEKDLVGKEF
+442 VF
-455 GTDYE
+455 GTDINFDTE
-460 LGADITTSGIKRYF
+460 ITTSGIKRYF
-474 LKETGAYAINVTSY
+474 LKETGAYAINVKSY
-488 NPETNTVVFSLS
+488 VPETNKVEFSLS
-500 KLADDAIVAPE
+500 KLEDGAIVAPE
-511 LYIHKTGDTG
+511 LYIKTGDTG
-521 RSRITSSK
+521 RTRIESSE
-529 GKYEPFTI
+529 GKYKPFKI
-537 ENVSAGTK
+537 ENVIAGTK

-573 LPYTTIGADRDFK
+573 LPYTTIGADRNFK

-593 IINVSEYLADDN
+593 IINVSEYLAADN
-605 NVTFTVTKEPGSSV
+605 KVTFTVTKEPGSSV
-619 PVPNTL
+619 PVPKTL

-634 GALIPMTRQ
+634 GAPIAMTRQ

-650 RNTCKFFAEVDY
+650 RNKCKFFAEVDY
-662 NASEDFAFHFIERE
+662 NANEDFAFHFIEKE

-691 TGNTSISANT
+691 TDNTPISANT
-701 PVKINNVGTLSD
+701 PVKINNVSSCTNDPG
-713 EPNSAWTYKSTE
+713 SAWSYNSTE
-725 GGKITVSVYFK
+725 SGKITVMVYFK
-736 KNGYATVEVVGNSD
+736 KNGTATVEVVGNSD

-828 WELKDGNEIYSHV
+828 WELTYDNKPNEIYSHV

-891 GTQCNAVEGAVFWFN
+891 GTQCNAVENAVFWFN

-921 PKDYFIFYNMED
+921 PKDYFIFYNMAGENVE
-933 AKVNPDMK
+933 VNPDMK

-1000 KNMTKRELNNLFFN
+1000 KNMTERELNNLFFN
-1014 NKDIVKSIMSEKR
+1014 NSDIVNSILNEDK

-1052 AGTEYNMTFNKA
+1052 AGTKYNMTFNKA

-1089 LHVHVNIDEITDYKD
+1089 LHVHVNIDEILAGD

-1118 DNQYNTIAILHGS
+1118 DNQYNTIAIHHGS
-1131 DVTAEGHRDTKILH
+1131 DDERGRWTETLH
-1145 NVGSALPL
+1145 EVGSALPR
-1153 TKDSEATNGIGWYE
+1153 TKESEATNGIGWYE
-1167 CKKHSI
+1167 CKEHSI
-1173 TWDAPENIQG
+1173 TWDAPSDIEGN
-1183 EWRVNWIGDEE
+1183 WRVSWIGDET

-1211 FRLTIT
+1211 FRLTIK
-1217 MKEEQ
+1217 MK
-1222 QPASRAAEGDGK
+1222 QPASRAAEGEGE
-1234 TMVFYLPERVDV
+1234 TQVYYLPERVDV
-1246 ANDDNHYWFENSDL
+1246 ANDANHYWFENSDL

-1281 EDTDNGP
+1281 DDTDNGP

>member
-1 MKHLITRLLL
+1 MI
-11 VMMCVCAIPT
+11 CACAIPT

-41 AQSPTTPWNT
+41 AQSSTEPWNT
-51 DFVTQTTSGNSSDFY
+51 KFVSQTISGDTGDFY
-66 FWAPGEFKLSQA
+66 FWATGEFKLSQA
-78 GSTTDWDTF
+78 DPAPTSWETF
-87 NNSVFQITA
+87 IPDKVFQITE
-96 TNSEPNWTNKSSSNV
+96 SSINWKGTDVSNL
-111 GASPSNPKFI
+111 GTGRKFI
-121 HLHVEANKDKVE
+121 HLHIGPNNSNYVKV
-133 IQDEPFAGHE
+133 QDEPFAGHE
-143 GVWSTTPFEEGETIY
+143 GAWSTTPFVKGETIY

-195 FTIPKTGLT
+195 FTIPKSGLT
-204 AVKIERGPADQSN
+204 AVKIQRGPADQSN
-217 WWGNFTAE
+217 WWGNFTVE

-232 SNNCITMESDNGD
+232 SNNYITMDPDNGN

-307 MDVNEEQRY
+307 MDVNGVQRY
-316 WLIPATDIDFTTTKS
+316 WFIPATDIEFTTTKS

-389 RHQIQYSNG
+389 RHQIQYN
-398 EYKPYKF
+398 ENTKTYEDYKF
-405 YVNEEDLKNDGEFGF
+405 YVNKEDLDNDGKFGF

-434 EGKPNPDG
+434 NELGKVF
-442 DGSDEKDLVGKEF
+442 GSDINFDTE
-455 GTDYE
+455 
-460 LGADITTSGIKRYF
+460 ITTSGIKRYF
-474 LKETGAYAINVTSY
+474 LKETGAYAINVKSY
-488 NPETNTVVFSLS
+488 VPEKGKVVFTLT
-500 KLADDAIVAPE
+500 KLDTDVVLPK
-511 LYIHKTGDTG
+511 LYIGGTWNNGLVNETEKLQ
-521 RSRITSSK
+521 IPSSH
-529 GKYEPFTI
+529 GKYQPVTI
-537 ENVSAGTK
+537 TVKDNCV
-545 FCFYS
+545 FRFYS
-550 AATDGNRMGP
+550 EKTNGNWMGP
-560 VYTADLNVDTEGT
+560 VYTDGINVDAEGT
-573 LPYTTIGADRDFK
+573 LPYTTVGNGKTFK

-593 IINVSEYLADDN
+593 TIKVSEYLADN
-605 NVTFTVTKEPGSSV
+605 NKVTFTVTKEADPSFTV
-619 PVPNTL
+619 PTTL
-625 YLRNSRNGD
+625 YLRNSRNWD
-634 GALIPMTRQ
+634 DTPIAMTRQ

-662 NASEDFAFHFIERE
+662 NANDDFQFNFIEKNE
-676 GTNWSDRGI
+676 SNWSDCGI
-685 VCYPGG
+685 VCYPSA
-691 TGNTSISANT
+691 NELSVSANT
-701 PVKINNVGTLSD
+701 PARIDNVGTCTD
-713 EPNSAWTYKSTE
+713 NPDKAWSYNSTE

-769 DLGGKDKNGET
+769 DLGGTDKNGET
-780 IARGI
+780 IARGT

-805 WYRFDSFPGN
+805 WYRFNSFPGN

-841 IYINPEDV
+841 IYINTEDV

-858 AFKMNRITRE
+858 AFEMNPITRE

-921 PKDYFIFYNMED
+921 PKDYFIFYNMMED

-1000 KNMTKRELNNLFFN
+1000 EHMTERELNNLFFSN
-1014 NKDIVKSIMSEKR
+1014 SDIVNSILSEKM
-1027 LPNGRDISVYDKVWI
+1027 LPNGRSIKNCKVWI

-1052 AGTEYNMTFNKA
+1052 AGTKYNMTFNKA
-1064 MTEADRNATR
+1064 MTDADRKATR

-1083 FPQEKG
+1083 FPQQAG
-1089 LHVHVNIDEITDYKD
+1089 LHVHVNIDEILAGD
-1104 KVESAEVAYRLYKT
+1104 KVESAKVDYRLYKT

-1131 DVTAEGHRDTKILH
+1131 DVTAEGHRKTEILH
-1145 NVGSALPL
+1145 KVGSALPL

-1167 CKKHSI
+1167 CKEHSI
-1173 TWDAPENIQG
+1173 TWDAPSNIEG
-1183 EWRVNWIGDEE
+1183 NWRVSWIGDET

-1211 FRLTIT
+1211 FRLTIK
-1217 MKEEQ
+1217 MK
-1222 QPASRAAEGDGK
+1222 QPASRAAEGEGE
-1234 TMVFYLPERVDV
+1234 TQVYYLPERVDV
-1246 ANDDNHYWFENSDL
+1246 ANDDNHYWFEDNDL
-1260 YAKLKASDL
+1260 YVKLKASDL

-1297 RVDNPTAGNIYIKV
+1297 RVDNPAAGNIYIKV

>member
-1 MKHLITRLLL
+1 MI
-11 VMMCVCAIPT
+11 CACAIPT

-41 AQSPTTPWNT
+41 VQSPADPWNT
-51 DFVTQTTSGNSSDFY
+51 NFVSQTISGDTGDFY
-66 FWAPGEFKLSQA
+66 FWATGEFKLSQA
-78 GSTTDWDTF
+78 DPAPTSWETFITDK
-87 NNSVFQITA
+87 VFQITE
-96 TNSEPNWTNKSSSNV
+96 SSINWNGRDVSNL
-111 GASPSNPKFI
+111 GTGRKFI
-121 HLHVEANKDKVE
+121 HLHIGPNDSNYVKV
-133 IQDEPFAGHE
+133 QDEPFEGHE

-171 FRAVFNDGT
+171 FRAVFNDET

-195 FTIPKTGLT
+195 FTIPKSGLT
-204 AVKIERGPADQSN
+204 AVKIQRGPADQSN

-232 SNNCITMESDNGD
+232 SNNCITMDPDNGN

-267 YYFCSRSTESEE
+267 YYFCSRSNESEA
-279 WQLQTLVPEYGKCSF
+279 WQPQTLVPEYGKCSF

-307 MDVNEEQRY
+307 VDVNGVQRY
-316 WLIPATDIDFTTTKS
+316 WLIPATAIDFTTTKS

-336 TATTNSCTFPSEAPE
+336 AATNDSRTFPSDAPASE
-351 SDYTFVIEF
+351 YTFVIEF
-360 NGKKPSRL
+360 KDNKPSRL

-389 RHQIQYSNG
+389 RHQIQYN
-398 EYKPYKF
+398 ENTKTYEDYKF
-405 YVNEEDLKNDGEFGF
+405 YVNKEDLDNDGKFGF

-434 EGKPNPDG
+434 NELGK
-442 DGSDEKDLVGKEF
+442 VF
-455 GTDYE
+455 GTDPDSDFKFDTE
-460 LGADITTSGIKRYF
+460 ITTSGIKRYF
-474 LKETGAYAINVTSY
+474 LKETGAYAINVKSY
-488 NPETNTVVFSLS
+488 VPEKGKVVFTLT
-500 KLADDAIVAPE
+500 KLDTDVVLPK
-511 LYIHKTGDTG
+511 LYIGGTWNNGLVNETEKLQ
-521 RSRITSSK
+521 IPSSH
-529 GKYEPFTI
+529 GKYQPVTI
-537 ENVSAGTK
+537 TVEDNCA
-545 FCFYS
+545 FRFYS
-550 AATDGNRMGP
+550 EKTNGNWMGP
-560 VYTADLNVDTEGT
+560 VYTNGINVDAEGT
-573 LPYTTIGADRDFK
+573 LPYTTVGNGNTFK

-605 NVTFTVTKEPGSSV
+605 KVTFTVTKEPVSSV
-619 PVPNTL
+619 PVPTTL
-625 YLRNSRNGD
+625 YLRNSRNWD
-634 GALIPMTRQ
+634 DTPIAMTRQ

-662 NASEDFAFHFIERE
+662 NANEDFQFNFIEKNE
-676 GTNWSDRGI
+676 SNWPDRGI
-685 VCYPGG
+685 VCYPS
-691 TGNTSISANT
+691 TNELSVSANT
-701 PVKINNVGTLSD
+701 PARIDNVGTCTD
-713 EPNSAWTYKSTE
+713 NPDKAWTYKSTE

-785 NATRWEA
+785 NATRWNA

-798 LEYVGDG
+798 FEYMGDG
-805 WYRFDSFPGN
+805 WYRFNSFPGN

-841 IYINPEDV
+841 IYINTEDV

-858 AFKMNRITRE
+858 AFEMNRITRE

-1000 KNMTKRELNNLFFN
+1000 KNMTERELNNLFFN
-1014 NKDIVKSIMSEKR
+1014 NSDIVNSILNEDK
-1027 LPNGRDISVYDKVWI
+1027 LPNGRDISIYDKVWI

-1052 AGTEYNMTFNKA
+1052 AGTKYNMTFNKA
-1064 MTEADRNATR
+1064 MTDADRKATR

-1083 FPQEKG
+1083 FPQQAG
-1089 LHVHVNIDEITDYKD
+1089 LHVHVNIDEILAGD

-1131 DVTAEGHRDTKILH
+1131 DVTAEGHRKTEILH
-1145 NVGSALPL
+1145 RVGSALPL
-1153 TKDSEATNGIGWYE
+1153 TKDSEATNGIGWYK
-1167 CKKHSI
+1167 CTKHNKSE
-1173 TWDAPENIQG
+1173 WDAPSNIEDNWYVSWING
-1183 EWRVNWIGDEE
+1183 EG
-1194 TGARREV
+1194 RREV

-1297 RVDNPTAGNIYIKV
+1297 RVDSPAAGNIYIKV

>member
-11 VMMCVCAIPT
+11 VMICACAIPT

-29 IAGNA
+29 IAGKA

-41 AQSPTTPWNT
+41 VQSPEDSWKTN
-51 DFVTQTTSGNSSDFY
+51 FVSQTISGDTGDFY
-66 FWAPGEFKLSQA
+66 FWATGNFKLSQA
-78 GSTTDWDTF
+78 NPAPTDWNTF
-87 NNSVFQITA
+87 NTNDVFQITE
-96 TNSEPNWTNKSSSNV
+96 TRINWDVHDVSNL
-111 GASPSNPKFI
+111 GTGCKFI
-121 HLHVEANKDKVE
+121 HLHIGTSGSNSVKV
-133 IQDEPFAGHE
+133 QDEPFAGHE
-143 GVWSTTPFEEGETIY
+143 GVWSTTPFEKGETIY

-195 FTIPKTGLT
+195 FPFPKAGLT

-267 YYFCSRSTESEE
+267 YYFCSRSTESEK

-307 MDVNEEQRY
+307 MDVNGVQRY
-316 WLIPATDIDFTTTKS
+316 WLIPATAIDFTTTKS

-336 TATTNSCTFPSEAPE
+336 TATTNSCTFPSEAPK

-389 RHQIQYSNG
+389 RHQIQYN
-398 EYKPYKF
+398 EDTKTYKDYKF
-405 YVNEEDLKNDGEFGF
+405 YVNKEDLDNDGKFGF

-434 EGKPNPDG
+434 NEFGK
-442 DGSDEKDLVGKEF
+442 VF
-455 GTDYE
+455 GTDFKFDTE
-460 LGADITTSGIKRYF
+460 ITTSGIKRYF
-474 LKETGAYAINVTSY
+474 LKETGAYAINVKSY
-488 NPETNTVVFSLS
+488 VPETNTVVFSLS
-500 KLADDAIVAPE
+500 KLADDAIVAHE
-511 LYIHKTGDTG
+511 LYIGGTWNNGLVNETEKLQ
-521 RSRITSSK
+521 IPSSH
-529 GKYEPFTI
+529 GKYQPVKITVDDNCAFR
-537 ENVSAGTK
+537 
-545 FCFYS
+545 FYS
-550 AATDGNRMGP
+550 EKTNGNWMGP
-560 VYTADLNVDTEGT
+560 VYTNGINVDAEGT
-573 LPYTTIGADRDFK
+573 LPYTTVGNGNTFK

-593 IINVSEYLADDN
+593 TIKVSEYLADN
-605 NVTFTVTKEPGSSV
+605 NKVTFTVTKEADPSFTV
-619 PVPNTL
+619 PTTL
-625 YLRNSRNGD
+625 YLRNSRNWD
-634 GALIPMTRQ
+634 GTPIAMTRQ

-662 NASEDFAFHFIERE
+662 NANEDFQFNFIEANE
-676 GTNWSDRGI
+676 SNWPDRGI
-685 VCYPGG
+685 VCYPSA
-691 TGNTSISANT
+691 NELSVSANT
-701 PVKINNVGTLSD
+701 PARINNVGTCTD
-713 EPNSAWTYKSTE
+713 NPDKAWSYNSTE

-769 DLGGKDKNGET
+769 NLGDTDKNGQKIEK
-780 IARGI
+780 GI
-785 NATRWEA
+785 NKTRWEA

-798 LEYVGDG
+798 FEYMGDG
-805 WYRFDSFPGN
+805 WYRFNSFPGN
-815 LLSGHFQIVSNGS
+815 LLSGHFQIVSGGS
-828 WELKDGNEIYSHV
+828 WEIANNDIFSHV
-841 IYINPEDV
+841 ICVLEDDV
-849 KANKMSDYR
+849 KANKLSDYR
-858 AFKMNRITRE
+858 AFKMNRITRD
-868 DITKGREYRVRK
+868 DIRNGREYRVRK
-880 RSADVSGGSNL
+880 RDASQTNGSNL
-891 GTQCNAVEGAVFWFN
+891 GTQCNAVENAELWFN
-906 PGNDTEAPRIRITGT
+906 PGNDTEAPRIRIKGT
-921 PKDYFIFYNMED
+921 PKDYFIFYNMEKAGEGVFD
-933 AKVNPDMK
+933 PDK
-941 SETEYWV
+941 KISLNEQGTDEYWV

-1000 KNMTKRELNNLFFN
+1000 KNMTERELNNLFFN
-1014 NKDIVKSIMSEKR
+1014 NSDIVNSILNEDK

-1052 AGTEYNMTFNKA
+1052 AGTKYNMTFNKA

-1089 LHVHVNIDEITDYKD
+1089 LHVHVNIDEIRGD

-1118 DNQYNTIAILHGS
+1118 DNYYNTIAVLHGS

-1145 NVGSALPL
+1145 EVGSALPL
-1153 TKDSEATNGIGWYE
+1153 TKDSEATTKIGWYE
-1167 CKKHSI
+1167 CTEHNSSE
-1173 TWDAPENIQG
+1173 WDAPSNIKGKWYVSWING
-1183 EWRVNWIGDEE
+1183 EG
-1194 TGARREV
+1194 RREV

-1211 FRLTIT
+1211 FRLTIK
-1217 MKEEQ
+1217 MK
-1222 QPASRAAEGDGK
+1222 QPASRAADGEGE
-1234 TMVFYLPERVDV
+1234 TQVYYLPERVDV
-1246 ANDDNHYWFENSDL
+1246 ANDANHYWFENNDL
-1260 YAKLKASDL
+1260 YVKLKASDL

-1297 RVDNPTAGNIYIKV
+1297 RVDNPAAGNIYIKV

>member
-1 MKHLITRLLL
+1 MI
-11 VMMCVCAIPT
+11 CACAIPT

-29 IAGNA
+29 IAGKA

-41 AQSPTTPWNT
+41 VQSPADPWNLN
-51 DFVTQTTSGNSSDFY
+51 FVSQTISGDTGDFY
-66 FWAPGEFKLSQA
+66 FWATGKFKLSQA
-78 GSTTDWDTF
+78 NPAPTDWNTF
-87 NNSVFQITA
+87 NTNDVFQIIENTI
-96 TNSEPNWTNKSSSNV
+96 NWDVHDVSNL
-111 GASPSNPKFI
+111 GTGRKFI
-121 HLHVEANKDKVE
+121 HLHIGPNNSNYVKV
-133 IQDEPFAGHE
+133 QDEPFAGHE
-143 GVWSTTPFEEGETIY
+143 GAWSTTPFVKGETIY

-195 FTIPKTGLT
+195 FTIPKSGLT
-204 AVKIERGPADQSN
+204 AVKIQRGPADQSN
-217 WWGNFTAE
+217 WWGIFTVE

-232 SNNCITMESDNGD
+232 SNNCITMDPDNGN

-255 NYVPLTEYPTYA
+255 YYEPLTGPATYT
-267 YYFCSRSTESEE
+267 YYFYSRSNESEA
-279 WQLQTLVPEYGKCSF
+279 WQPQTLVPEYGKCSF

-307 MDVNEEQRY
+307 VDVNDKQRY
-316 WLIPATDIDFTTTKS
+316 WFIPATDIEFTTTKS

-336 TATTNSCTFPSEAPE
+336 AATNDSRTFPSDAPASE
-351 SDYTFVIEF
+351 YTFVIEF
-360 NGKKPSRL
+360 KDNKPSRL

-398 EYKPYKF
+398 AYKPYQF
-405 YVNEEDLKNDGEFGF
+405 YVNKEDLDNDGKFGF

-434 EGKPNPDG
+434 NEIGK
-442 DGSDEKDLVGKEF
+442 VF
-455 GTDYE
+455 GTDINFDTE
-460 LGADITTSGIKRYF
+460 ITTSGIKRYF
-474 LKETGAYAINVTSY
+474 LKETGAYAINVKSY
-488 NPETNTVVFSLS
+488 VPEKGKVVFTLT
-500 KLADDAIVAPE
+500 KLDTDVVLPK
-511 LYIHKTGDTG
+511 LYIGGTWNNGLVNETEKLQ
-521 RSRITSSK
+521 IPSSH
-529 GKYEPFTI
+529 GKYQPVTI
-537 ENVSAGTK
+537 TVEDNCA
-545 FCFYS
+545 FRFYS
-550 AATDGNRMGP
+550 EKTNGNWMGP
-560 VYTADLNVDTEGT
+560 VYTNGINVDAEGT
-573 LPYTTIGADRDFK
+573 LPYTTVGNGNTFK

-593 IINVSEYLADDN
+593 TIKVSEYLADN
-605 NVTFTVTKEPGSSV
+605 NKVTFTVTKEADPSFTV
-619 PVPNTL
+619 PTTL
-625 YLRNSRNGD
+625 YLRNSRNWD
-634 GALIPMTRQ
+634 DTPIAMTRQ

-662 NASEDFAFHFIERE
+662 NANEDFQFNFIEKNE
-676 GTNWSDRGI
+676 SNWPDRGI
-685 VCYPGG
+685 VCYPS
-691 TGNTSISANT
+691 TNELSVSANT
-701 PVKINNVGTLSD
+701 PARIDNVGTCTD
-713 EPNSAWTYKSTE
+713 NPDKAWTYKSTE

-858 AFKMNRITRE
+858 AFEMNPITRE

-933 AKVNPDMK
+933 AKVKPDMK
-941 SETEYWV
+941 SKTEYWV

-1000 KNMTKRELNNLFFN
+1000 KNMTERELNNLFFN
-1014 NKDIVKSIMSEKR
+1014 NSDIVNSILNEDK

-1052 AGTEYNMTFNKA
+1052 AGTKYNMTFNKA
-1064 MTEADRNATR
+1064 MTDADRKATR

-1083 FPQEKG
+1083 FPQQAG
-1089 LHVHVNIDEITDYKD
+1089 LHVHVNIDEILAGD

-1131 DVTAEGHRDTKILH
+1131 DVTAEGHRKTEILH
-1145 NVGSALPL
+1145 RVGSALPL
-1153 TKDSEATNGIGWYE
+1153 TKDSEATNKIGWYE
-1167 CKKHSI
+1167 CTEHNSSE
-1173 TWDAPENIQG
+1173 WDAPSNIKGNWYVSWING
-1183 EWRVNWIGDEE
+1183 EG
-1194 TGARREV
+1194 RREV

-1211 FRLTIT
+1211 SRLTIT

-1297 RVDNPTAGNIYIKV
+1297 RVDNPAAGNIYIKV

>member
-11 VMMCVCAIPT
+11 VMICAFAIPT

-29 IAGNA
+29 IAGKA
-34 NFMDSET
+34 NFMNSET
-41 AQSPTTPWNT
+41 VQSPEDSWSPN
-51 DFVTQTTSGNSSDFY
+51 FVSQTISGDTGDFY
-66 FWAPGEFKLSQA
+66 FWATGEFKLSQA
-78 GSTTDWDTF
+78 DPAPTSWETF
-87 NNSVFQITA
+87 NPDKVFQITE
-96 TNSEPNWTNKSSSNV
+96 SLINWNGRDVSNL
-111 GASPSNPKFI
+111 GTGRKFI
-121 HLHVEANKDKVE
+121 HLHIGPNDSNSVKV
-133 IQDEPFAGHE
+133 QDEPFAGHE
-143 GVWSTTPFEEGETIY
+143 GVWSTTPFKEGETIY

-171 FRAVFNDGT
+171 FRAVFNDET

-195 FTIPKTGLT
+195 FTIPKSGLT

-232 SNNCITMESDNGD
+232 SNNCITMDPDNGN

-255 NYVPLTEYPTYA
+255 YYEPLTGPATYT
-267 YYFCSRSTESEE
+267 YYFYSRSNESEA
-279 WQLQTLVPEYGKCSF
+279 WQPQTLVPEYGKCSF

-307 MDVNEEQRY
+307 VDVNDKQRY
-316 WLIPATDIDFTTTKS
+316 WFIPATDIEFTTTKS

-336 TATTNSCTFPSEAPE
+336 AATNDSRTFPSDAPASE
-351 SDYTFVIEF
+351 YTFVIEF
-360 NGKKPSRL
+360 KDNKPSRL

-398 EYKPYKF
+398 AYKPYQF
-405 YVNEEDLKNDGEFGF
+405 YVNQEDLDSDGKFGF

-434 EGKPNPDG
+434 NELGKVF
-442 DGSDEKDLVGKEF
+442 GSDINFDTE
-455 GTDYE
+455 
-460 LGADITTSGIKRYF
+460 ITTSGIKRYF
-474 LKETGAYAINVTSY
+474 LKDTGAYAINVKSY
-488 NPETNTVVFSLS
+488 VPEKGKVVFTLT
-500 KLADDAIVAPE
+500 KLDTDVVLPK
-511 LYIHKTGDTG
+511 LYIGGTWNNGLVNETEKLQ
-521 RSRITSSK
+521 IPSSH
-529 GKYEPFTI
+529 GKYQPVTI
-537 ENVSAGTK
+537 TVEDNCA
-545 FCFYS
+545 FRFYS
-550 AATDGNRMGP
+550 EKTNGNWMGP
-560 VYTADLNVDTEGT
+560 VYTNGINVDAEGT
-573 LPYTTIGADRDFK
+573 LPYTTVGNGNTFK

-593 IINVSEYLADDN
+593 TINVSEYLAADN
-605 NVTFTVTKEPGSSV
+605 KVTFTVTKKADPSFTV
-619 PVPNTL
+619 PAYL
-625 YLRNSRNGD
+625 YLRNIKDLNGTPI
-634 GALIPMTRQ
+634 AMTRQ

-662 NASEDFAFHFIERE
+662 NANEDFQFNFIEKNE
-676 GTNWSDRGI
+676 SNWPDRGI
-685 VCYPGG
+685 VCYPS
-691 TGNTSISANT
+691 TNELSVSANT
-701 PVKINNVGTLSD
+701 PARIDNVGTCTD
-713 EPNSAWTYKSTE
+713 NPDKAWTYKSTE

-769 DLGGKDKNGET
+769 DLGGIDKNGET

-785 NATRWEA
+785 NTTRWNA

-798 LEYVGDG
+798 FEYMGDG
-805 WYRFDSFPGN
+805 WYRFNSFPGN

-858 AFKMNRITRE
+858 AFEMNRITRE

-891 GTQCNAVEGAVFWFN
+891 GTQCNAVENAVFWFN

-933 AKVNPDMK
+933 AKAIPDMK

-1000 KNMTKRELNNLFFN
+1000 KNMTERELNNLFFN
-1014 NKDIVKSIMSEKR
+1014 NSDIVNSILNEDK

-1052 AGTEYNMTFNKA
+1052 AGTKYNMTFNKA
-1064 MTEADRNATR
+1064 MTDADRKATR

-1083 FPQEKG
+1083 FPQQAG
-1089 LHVHVNIDEITDYKD
+1089 LHVHVNIDEIHAGD
-1104 KVESAEVAYRLYKT
+1104 KVESAKVAYRLYKT

-1131 DVTAEGHRDTKILH
+1131 DVTAEGHRKTEILH
-1145 NVGSALPL
+1145 KVGSALPL
-1153 TKDSEATNGIGWYE
+1153 TKDSEATKGIGWSE
-1167 CKKHSI
+1167 CEKHSI
-1173 TWDAPENIQG
+1173 TWDAPSNIEG
-1183 EWRVNWIGDEE
+1183 NWHVSWIGDET

-1211 FRLTIT
+1211 FRLTIK
-1217 MKEEQ
+1217 MK
-1222 QPASRAAEGDGK
+1222 QPASRAAEGEGE
-1234 TMVFYLPERVDV
+1234 TQVYYLPERVDV
-1246 ANDDNHYWFENSDL
+1246 ANDANHYWFENSDL

-1281 EDTDNGP
+1281 DDTDNGP

>member
-1 MKHLITRLLL
+1 
-11 VMMCVCAIPT
+11 MMCVCAIPT

-29 IAGNA
+29 IAGKA
-34 NFMDSET
+34 NFMDSKT
-41 AQSPTTPWNT
+41 AQSSTFTLPG
-51 DFVTQTTSGNSSDFY
+51 VSQTTSGNSSDFY
-66 FWAPGEFKLSQA
+66 FWATGEFKLSQA
-78 GSTTDWDTF
+78 GSTTDWETF
-87 NNSVFQITA
+87 NNSALQITA
-96 TNSEPNWTNKSSSNV
+96 TTLTWGKSDVNSNV
-111 GASPSNPKFI
+111 GGSSSSPKFI
-121 HLHVEANKDKVE
+121 HLHIELNKDKVE
-133 IQDEPFAGHE
+133 VQDEPFAGHE
-143 GVWSTTPFEEGETIY
+143 GVWASAFENGETIY

-163 KFKSSDAI
+163 NFKSSDAI

-180 TVLCQTDEYDPDYYK
+180 TVLCHNYEFDPDYYT
-195 FTIPKTGLT
+195 FTVPKEGLT
-204 AVKIERGPADQSN
+204 AVKIERGKADQSN

-232 SNNCITMESDNGD
+232 SNNCITMESNNGN
-245 NWSSAPSSWT
+245 NWESAPSSWT
-255 NYVPLTEYPTYA
+255 YYEPLTEPATYT
-267 YYFCSRSTESEE
+267 YYFCSRSSDSEE
-279 WQLQTLVPEYGKCSF
+279 WQLQTLMPEYGKCSF

-307 MDVNEEQRY
+307 VDVNGEQRY
-316 WLIPATDIDFTTTKS
+316 WFIPATDIEFTTTKS

-336 TATTNSCTFPSEAPE
+336 AATNDSRTFPSDAPASE
-351 SDYTFVIEF
+351 YTFVIEF
-360 NGKKPSRL
+360 KDNKPSRL
-368 RVNPTAAAY
+368 RVNPPAAAY
-377 NQTLFVGIASSN
+377 NKTLFVGIASSN

-398 EYKPYKF
+398 AYTPYKF
-405 YVNEEDLKNDGEFGF
+405 YVNQEDLDNDGEFGF
-420 RFYSEPNGGVWMGN
+420 RFYSEPNGGVWMGHN
-434 EGKPNPDG
+434 EFGK
-442 DGSDEKDLVGKEF
+442 VF
-455 GTDYE
+455 GTDNDLNFDTE
-460 LGADITTSGIKRYF
+460 ITTSGIKRYF

-488 NPETNTVVFSLS
+488 TPETNTVVFSLS
-500 KLADDAIVAPE
+500 KLGDDAIVAPE

-521 RSRITSSK
+521 RSRIESSE
-529 GKYEPFTI
+529 GKYKPFKI

-550 AATDGNRMGP
+550 AATGGNSMGP

-573 LPYTTIGADRDFK
+573 LPYTTIGADRNFK

-593 IINVSEYLADDN
+593 TINVSEYLAADN
-605 NVTFTVTKEPGSSV
+605 KVTFTVTKEANPSFTV
-619 PVPNTL
+619 PTTL
-625 YLRNSRNGD
+625 YLRNSRNWD
-634 GALIPMTRQ
+634 GTPIAMTRQ

-650 RNTCKFFAEVDY
+650 RNTCKFIAEVDY
-662 NASEDFAFHFIERE
+662 NANEDFQFNFIEKNE
-676 GTNWSDRGI
+676 SNWSDCGI
-685 VCYPGG
+685 VCYPS
-691 TGNTSISANT
+691 TNELSVSANT
-701 PVKINNVGTLSD
+701 PARIDNVGACTD
-713 EPNSAWTYKSTE
+713 NPNKAWSYNSTE

-769 DLGGKDKNGET
+769 KLGDTDKNGET
-780 IARGI
+780 IAQGI
-785 NATRWEA
+785 NATRWNA

-798 LEYVGDG
+798 LEYAGDG

-841 IYINPEDV
+841 IYINPDDV

-868 DITKGREYRVRK
+868 DIIKGREYRVRK

-891 GTQCNAVEGAVFWFN
+891 GTQCNAVENAEFWFN
-906 PGNDTEAPRIRITGT
+906 PGNDTEAPRIRIKGT
-921 PKDYFIFYNMED
+921 PKDYFIFYNMEK

-960 NYFLAGIEYGDY
+960 NYFLAGIEYGGT

-1000 KNMTKRELNNLFFN
+1000 KNMTERELNNLFFN
-1014 NKDIVKSIMSEKR
+1014 NEDIVKSIMREKR
-1027 LPNGRDISVYDKVWI
+1027 LPNGRDISVYNKVWI

-1052 AGTEYNMTFNKA
+1052 AGTKYNMTFNKA

-1089 LHVHVNIDEITDYKD
+1089 LHVHVNIDEILAYKD

-1118 DNQYNTIAILHGS
+1118 DNYYNTIAIHHGS
-1131 DVTAEGHRDTKILH
+1131 DEERGRWTETLH
-1145 NVGSALPL
+1145 EVGSALPL

-1167 CKKHSI
+1167 CTAHAKSK
-1173 TWDAPENIQG
+1173 WDAPSSITGDN
-1183 EWRVNWIGDEE
+1183 WYVSWIGDET

-1211 FRLTIT
+1211 FRLTIK
-1217 MKEEQ
+1217 MK
-1222 QPASRAAEGDGK
+1222 QPVSRAADGEGE
-1234 TMVFYLPERVDV
+1234 TQVYYLPERVDV
-1246 ANDDNHYWFENSDL
+1246 ANDANHYWFENSDL

-1281 EDTDNGP
+1281 DDTDNGP

>member
-1 MKHLITRLLL
+1 MI
-11 VMMCVCAIPT
+11 CACAIPT

-34 NFMDSET
+34 NFMDTKT

-66 FWAPGEFKLSQA
+66 FWATGEFKLSQA
-78 GSTTDWDTF
+78 GSTTDWITF

-111 GASPSNPKFI
+111 GASSSNPKFI
-121 HLHVEANKDKVE
+121 HLHVELNKNKVE

-163 KFKSSDAI
+163 NFKSSDAI
-171 FRAVFNDGT
+171 FRAVFNGGT
-180 TVLCQTDEYDPDYYK
+180 TVLCHNYEFDPDYYT
-195 FTIPKTGLT
+195 FTVPKEGLT
-204 AVKIERGPADQSN
+204 AVKIERGKADQSN

-232 SNNCITMESDNGD
+232 SNNCITMDPDNGN

-267 YYFCSRSTESEE
+267 YYFCSRSPESEE

-307 MDVNEEQRY
+307 MDVNGVQRY
-316 WLIPATDIDFTTTKS
+316 WLIPATAIDFTTTKS

-389 RHQIQYSNG
+389 RHQIQYN
-398 EYKPYKF
+398 EDTKTYKDYKF
-405 YVNEEDLKNDGEFGF
+405 YVNKEDLDNDGKFGF

-434 EGKPNPDG
+434 NELGKVF
-442 DGSDEKDLVGKEF
+442 GSDINFDTE
-455 GTDYE
+455 
-460 LGADITTSGIKRYF
+460 ITTSGIKRYF
-474 LKETGAYAINVTSY
+474 LKDTGAYAINVKSY
-488 NPETNTVVFSLS
+488 VPEKGKVVFTLT
-500 KLADDAIVAPE
+500 KLDTDVVLPK
-511 LYIHKTGDTG
+511 LYIGGTWNNGLVNETEKLQ
-521 RSRITSSK
+521 IPSSH
-529 GKYEPFTI
+529 GKYQPVTI
-537 ENVSAGTK
+537 TVEDNCA
-545 FCFYS
+545 FRFYS
-550 AATDGNRMGP
+550 EKTNGNWMGP
-560 VYTADLNVDTEGT
+560 VYTNGINVDAEGT
-573 LPYTTIGADRDFK
+573 LPYTTVGNGNTFK

-593 IINVSEYLADDN
+593 TINVSEYLAADN
-605 NVTFTVTKEPGSSV
+605 KVTFTVTKKADPSFTV
-619 PVPNTL
+619 PAYL
-625 YLRNSRNGD
+625 YLRNIKDLNGTPI
-634 GALIPMTRQ
+634 AMTRQ

-662 NASEDFAFHFIERE
+662 NANEDFQFNFIEKNE
-676 GTNWSDRGI
+676 SNWPDRGI
-685 VCYPGG
+685 VCYPS
-691 TGNTSISANT
+691 TNELSVSANT
-701 PVKINNVGTLSD
+701 PARIDNVGTCTD
-713 EPNSAWTYKSTE
+713 NPDKAWTYKSTE

-769 DLGGKDKNGET
+769 DLGGIDKNGET

-785 NATRWEA
+785 NTTRWNA

-798 LEYVGDG
+798 FEYMGDG
-805 WYRFDSFPGN
+805 WYRFNSFPGN

-858 AFKMNRITRE
+858 AFEMNRITRE

-891 GTQCNAVEGAVFWFN
+891 GTQCNAVENAVFWFN

-933 AKVNPDMK
+933 AKAIPDMK

-1000 KNMTKRELNNLFFN
+1000 KSMTERELNNLFFS
-1014 NKDIVKSIMSEKR
+1014 NKDIVNSILKEGR
-1027 LPNGRDISVYDKVWI
+1027 LPNGRDIKVYDKVWI

-1052 AGTEYNMTFNKA
+1052 AGTKYNMTFNKA
-1064 MTEADRNATR
+1064 MTDADRKATR

-1083 FPQEKG
+1083 FPQQAG
-1089 LHVHVNIDEITDYKD
+1089 LHVHVNIDEILAGD
-1104 KVESAEVAYRLYKT
+1104 KVESAKVDYRLYKT

-1131 DVTAEGHRDTKILH
+1131 DVTAEGHRKTEILH
-1145 NVGSALPL
+1145 RVGSALPL
-1153 TKDSEATNGIGWYE
+1153 TKDSEATNEIGWYE
-1167 CKKHSI
+1167 CYKP
-1173 TWDAPENIQG
+1173 WNAPDIEGN
-1183 EWRVNWIGDEE
+1183 WLVNWIGDET

-1211 FRLTIT
+1211 FRLTIK
-1217 MKEEQ
+1217 MK
-1222 QPASRAAEGDGK
+1222 QPASRAAEGEGE
-1234 TMVFYLPERVDV
+1234 TQVYYLPERVDV
-1246 ANDDNHYWFENSDL
+1246 ANDANHYWFENSDL

-1281 EDTDNGP
+1281 DDTDNGP

>member
-1 MKHLITRLLL
+1 MI
-11 VMMCVCAIPT
+11 CACAIPT

-41 AQSPTTPWNT
+41 AQSPEDSWKTN
-51 DFVTQTTSGNSSDFY
+51 FVSQTISGDTGDFY
-66 FWAPGEFKLSQA
+66 FWATGNFKLSQA
-78 GSTTDWDTF
+78 DPAPTSWETF
-87 NNSVFQITA
+87 NTNDVFQITE
-96 TNSEPNWTNKSSSNV
+96 SSINWNGRDVSNL
-111 GASPSNPKFI
+111 GTGRKFI
-121 HLHVEANKDKVE
+121 HLHIGPNDSNYVKV
-133 IQDEPFAGHE
+133 QDEPFEGHE

-163 KFKSSDAI
+163 NFKSSDAI

-180 TVLCQTDEYDPDYYK
+180 TVLCHNYEFDPDYYT
-195 FTIPKTGLT
+195 FTVPKEGLT
-204 AVKIERGPADQSN
+204 AVKIQRGKADQSD
-217 WWGNFTAE
+217 WWDNFTAE

-232 SNNCITMESDNGD
+232 SNNCITMESNNG
-245 NWSSAPSSWT
+245 NWESAPSSWT
-255 NYVPLTEYPTYA
+255 YYEPLTKPATYT
-267 YYFCSRSTESEE
+267 YYFCSRSSDSEE
-279 WQLQTLVPEYGKCSF
+279 WQLQPLMPEYGKCSF

-307 MDVNEEQRY
+307 VDVNDKQRY
-316 WLIPATDIDFTTTKS
+316 WLIPATAIDFTTTKS

-336 TATTNSCTFPSEAPE
+336 TATTNSCTFPSEAPK

-389 RHQIQYSNG
+389 RHQIQYN
-398 EYKPYKF
+398 EDTKTYKDYKF
-405 YVNEEDLKNDGEFGF
+405 YVNKEDLDNDGKFGF

-434 EGKPNPDG
+434 NEFGKVF
-442 DGSDEKDLVGKEF
+442 GSDINFDTE
-455 GTDYE
+455 
-460 LGADITTSGIKRYF
+460 ITTSGIKRYF
-474 LKETGAYAINVTSY
+474 LKETGAYAINVKSY
-488 NPETNTVVFSLS
+488 VPEKGKVVFTLT
-500 KLADDAIVAPE
+500 KLDTDVVLPK
-511 LYIHKTGDTG
+511 LYIGGTWNNGLVNETEKLQ
-521 RSRITSSK
+521 IPSSH
-529 GKYEPFTI
+529 GKYQPVTI
-537 ENVSAGTK
+537 TVEDNCV
-545 FCFYS
+545 FRFYS
-550 AATDGNRMGP
+550 EKTNGNWMGP
-560 VYTADLNVDTEGT
+560 VYTNGINVDAEGT
-573 LPYTTIGADRDFK
+573 LPYTTVGNGNTFK

-593 IINVSEYLADDN
+593 TIKVSEYLADN
-605 NVTFTVTKEPGSSV
+605 NKVTFTVTKEADPSFTV
-619 PVPNTL
+619 PTTL
-625 YLRNSRNGD
+625 YLRNSRNWD
-634 GALIPMTRQ
+634 DTPIAMTRQ

-662 NASEDFAFHFIERE
+662 NANEDFQFNFIEKNE
-676 GTNWSDRGI
+676 SNWPDRGI
-685 VCYPGG
+685 VCYPS
-691 TGNTSISANT
+691 TNELSVSANT
-701 PVKINNVGTLSD
+701 PARIDNVGTCTD
-713 EPNSAWTYKSTE
+713 NPDKAWTYKSTE

-785 NATRWEA
+785 NATRWNA

-858 AFKMNRITRE
+858 AFEMNPITRE

-921 PKDYFIFYNMED
+921 PKDYFIFYNMEKAGEGVFD
-933 AKVNPDMK
+933 PDK
-941 SETEYWV
+941 KISLNEQGTDEYWV

-1000 KNMTKRELNNLFFN
+1000 KNMTECELNNLFFN
-1014 NKDIVKSIMSEKR
+1014 NSDIVNSILNEDK

-1052 AGTEYNMTFNKA
+1052 AGTKYNMTFNKA

-1083 FPQEKG
+1083 FPQQAG
-1089 LHVHVNIDEITDYKD
+1089 LHVHVNIDEILAGD
-1104 KVESAEVAYRLYKT
+1104 KVESAKVAYRLYKT

-1131 DVTAEGHRDTKILH
+1131 DVTAEGHRKTEILH
-1145 NVGSALPL
+1145 KVGSALPL

-1167 CKKHSI
+1167 CTEHNSSE
-1173 TWDAPENIQG
+1173 WDAPSNIKGNWYVSWING
-1183 EWRVNWIGDEE
+1183 EG
-1194 TGARREV
+1194 RREV

-1297 RVDNPTAGNIYIKV
+1297 RVDNPAAGNIYIKV

>member
-11 VMMCVCAIPT
+11 VMICACAIPT

-29 IAGNA
+29 IAGKA

-41 AQSPTTPWNT
+41 VQSPEDSWKTN
-51 DFVTQTTSGNSSDFY
+51 FVSQTISGDTGDFY
-66 FWAPGEFKLSQA
+66 FWATGNFKLSQA
-78 GSTTDWDTF
+78 DPAPTSWETF
-87 NNSVFQITA
+87 NTNDVFQITE
-96 TNSEPNWTNKSSSNV
+96 SSINWNGRDVSNL
-111 GASPSNPKFI
+111 GTGRKFI
-121 HLHVEANKDKVE
+121 HLHIGPNDSNYVKV
-133 IQDEPFAGHE
+133 QDEPFEGHE

-163 KFKSSDAI
+163 NFKSSDAI

-180 TVLCQTDEYDPDYYK
+180 TVLCHNYEFDPDYYT
-195 FTIPKTGLT
+195 FTVPKEGLT
-204 AVKIERGPADQSN
+204 AVKIQRGKADQSD
-217 WWGNFTAE
+217 WWDNFTAE

-232 SNNCITMESDNGD
+232 SNNCITMESNNG
-245 NWSSAPSSWT
+245 NWESAPSSWT
-255 NYVPLTEYPTYA
+255 YYEPLTKPATYT
-267 YYFCSRSTESEE
+267 YYFCSRSSDSEE
-279 WQLQTLVPEYGKCSF
+279 WQLQPLMPEYGKCSF

-307 MDVNEEQRY
+307 VDVNDKQRY
-316 WLIPATDIDFTTTKS
+316 WLIPATAIDFTTTKS

-336 TATTNSCTFPSEAPE
+336 TATTNSCTFPSEAPK

-389 RHQIQYSNG
+389 RHQIQYN
-398 EYKPYKF
+398 EDTKTYKDYKF
-405 YVNEEDLKNDGEFGF
+405 YVNKEDLDNDGKFGF

-434 EGKPNPDG
+434 NEFGKVF
-442 DGSDEKDLVGKEF
+442 GSDINFDTE
-455 GTDYE
+455 
-460 LGADITTSGIKRYF
+460 ITTSGIKRYF
-474 LKETGAYAINVTSY
+474 LKETGAYAINVKSY
-488 NPETNTVVFSLS
+488 EPEKGKVVFTLT
-500 KLADDAIVAPE
+500 KLDTDVVLPK
-511 LYIHKTGDTG
+511 LYIGGTWNNGLVNETEKLQ
-521 RSRITSSK
+521 IPSSH
-529 GKYEPFTI
+529 GKYQPVTI
-537 ENVSAGTK
+537 TVEDNCA
-545 FCFYS
+545 FRFYS
-550 AATDGNRMGP
+550 EKTNGNWMGP
-560 VYTADLNVDTEGT
+560 VYTDGINVDAEGT
-573 LPYTTIGADRDFK
+573 LPYTTVGNGNTFK

-593 IINVSEYLADDN
+593 TIKVSEYLADN
-605 NVTFTVTKEPGSSV
+605 NKVTFTVTKEADPSFTV
-619 PVPNTL
+619 PTTL
-625 YLRNSRNGD
+625 YLRNSRNWD
-634 GALIPMTRQ
+634 DTPIAMTRQ

-662 NASEDFAFHFIERE
+662 NANEDFQFNFIEKNE
-676 GTNWSDRGI
+676 SNWPDRGI
-685 VCYPGG
+685 VCYPS
-691 TGNTSISANT
+691 TNELSVSANT
-701 PVKINNVGTLSD
+701 PARIDNVGTCTD
-713 EPNSAWTYKSTE
+713 NPDKAWTYKSTE

-805 WYRFDSFPGN
+805 WYRFDSFPDN

-858 AFKMNRITRE
+858 AFEMNRITRE

-921 PKDYFIFYNMED
+921 PKDYFIFYNMEG
-933 AKVNPDMK
+933 AQGNPDKK

-1000 KNMTKRELNNLFFN
+1000 KNMTERELNNLFFN
-1014 NKDIVKSIMSEKR
+1014 NSDIVNSILNEDK

-1052 AGTEYNMTFNKA
+1052 AGTKYNMTFNKA
-1064 MTEADRNATR
+1064 MTEADRKATR

-1083 FPQEKG
+1083 FPQQAG
-1089 LHVHVNIDEITDYKD
+1089 LHVHVNIDEILAGD
-1104 KVESAEVAYRLYKT
+1104 KVESAKVAYRLYKT

-1131 DVTAEGHRDTKILH
+1131 DVTAEGHRKTEILH
-1145 NVGSALPL
+1145 KVGSALPL

-1167 CKKHSI
+1167 CTKHNKSE
-1173 TWDAPENIQG
+1173 WDAPSNIEDNWYVSWING
-1183 EWRVNWIGDEE
+1183 EG
-1194 TGARREV
+1194 RREV

-1246 ANDDNHYWFENSDL
+1246 ANDANHYWFENSDL

-1281 EDTDNGP
+1281 DDTDNGP

>member
-1 MKHLITRLLL
+1 MI
-11 VMMCVCAIPT
+11 CACAIPT

-66 FWAPGEFKLSQA
+66 FWATGEFKLSQA
-78 GSTTDWDTF
+78 GSTTDWNTF

-171 FRAVFNDGT
+171 FRAVFNDET

-195 FTIPKTGLT
+195 FTIPKSGLT

-389 RHQIQYSNG
+389 RHQIQYN
-398 EYKPYKF
+398 EDTKTYEDYKF
-405 YVNEEDLKNDGEFGF
+405 YVNQEDLDNDGEFGF

-434 EGKPNPDG
+434 NEFGK
-442 DGSDEKDLVGKEF
+442 VF
-455 GTDYE
+455 GTDFNFDTE
-460 LGADITTSGIKRYF
+460 ITTSGIKRYF
-474 LKETGAYAINVTSY
+474 LKETGAYAINVKSY
-488 NPETNTVVFSLS
+488 VPETNKVEFSLS
-500 KLADDAIVAPE
+500 KLEDGAIVAPE
-511 LYIHKTGDTG
+511 LYIYKTGDTG
-521 RSRITSSK
+521 RTRIESSE
-529 GKYEPFTI
+529 GKYKPFKI

-550 AATDGNRMGP
+550 AATGGNSMGP

-573 LPYTTIGADRDFK
+573 LPYTTIGADRNFK

-593 IINVSEYLADDN
+593 TINVSEYLAADN
-605 NVTFTVTKEPGSSV
+605 KVTFTVTKEANPSFTV
-619 PVPNTL
+619 PTTL
-625 YLRNSRNGD
+625 YLRNIKDLNGTPI
-634 GALIPMTRQ
+634 AMTRQ

-662 NASEDFAFHFIERE
+662 NASEDFAFHFIEKE

-701 PVKINNVGTLSD
+701 PVKINNVGTLTD
-713 EPNSAWTYKSTE
+713 EPNSAWTYNSTE

-769 DLGGKDKNGET
+769 NLGGKDKNGET
-780 IARGI
+780 IAKGI
-785 NATRWEA
+785 NATRWNA

-815 LLSGHFQIVSNGS
+815 LLSGHFQIVNNGS
-828 WELKDGNEIYSHV
+828 WELTYDNKPNEIYSHV

-941 SETEYWV
+941 SKTEYWV

-1000 KNMTKRELNNLFFN
+1000 KDMTERELNNLFFN
-1014 NKDIVKSIMSEKR
+1014 NQDIVTSILKEDK
-1027 LPNGRDISVYDKVWI
+1027 LPNGRDISKYDKVWI

-1052 AGTEYNMTFNKA
+1052 AGTKYNMTFNKA
-1064 MTEADRNATR
+1064 MTETDREATR

-1089 LHVHVNIDEITDYKD
+1089 LHVHVNIDEIRGD
-1104 KVESAEVAYRLYKT
+1104 KIEDDVKVAYRLYKT
-1118 DNQYNTIAILHGS
+1118 DNYYNTIAIHHGS
-1131 DVTAEGHRDTKILH
+1131 DEERGRWTETLH
-1145 NVGSALPL
+1145 EVGSALPL
-1153 TKDSEATNGIGWYE
+1153 TEGSDSEAKGWYE
-1167 CKKHSI
+1167 CTKHNKSK
-1173 TWDAPENIQG
+1173 WDAPSTITDD
-1183 EWRVNWIGDEE
+1183 NWYVSWIND
-1194 TGARREV
+1194 ARREV

-1211 FRLTIT
+1211 FRLTIK
-1217 MKEEQ
+1217 MK
-1222 QPASRAAEGDGK
+1222 QPASRAAEGEGE
-1234 TMVFYLPERVDV
+1234 TQVFYLPERVDV

-1260 YAKLKASDL
+1260 YVKLKASDL

-1297 RVDNPTAGNIYIKV
+1297 RVDNPAAGNIYIKV

>member
-1 MKHLITRLLL
+1 MI
-11 VMMCVCAIPT
+11 CACAIPT

-34 NFMDSET
+34 NFMDSKT
-41 AQSPTTPWNT
+41 VLSPEDSWNPN
-51 DFVTQTTSGNSSDFY
+51 FVTESISGDTGDFY
-66 FWAPGEFKLSQA
+66 FWATGNFKLSQA
-78 GSTTDWDTF
+78 DPAPTDWETF
-87 NNSVFQITA
+87 NTDKVFQITES
-96 TNSEPNWTNKSSSNV
+96 TINWDGRDVSNL
-111 GASPSNPKFI
+111 GTGCKFI
-121 HLHVEANKDKVE
+121 HLHIGTGGSNYVNV
-133 IQDEPFAGHE
+133 QDEPFEGHE
-143 GVWSTTPFEEGETIY
+143 GVWSTTPFEKGETIY

-195 FTIPKTGLT
+195 FTIPKSGLT
-204 AVKIERGPADQSN
+204 AVKIERGKADQSN

-232 SNNCITMESDNGD
+232 SKNCITMDPDNGN

-389 RHQIQYSNG
+389 RHQIQYN
-398 EYKPYKF
+398 EDTKTYEDYKF
-405 YVNEEDLKNDGEFGF
+405 YVNQEDLDNDGEFGF

-434 EGKPNPDG
+434 NEFGK
-442 DGSDEKDLVGKEF
+442 VF
-455 GTDYE
+455 GTDFNFDTE
-460 LGADITTSGIKRYF
+460 ITTSGIKRYF
-474 LKETGAYAINVTSY
+474 LKETGAYAINVKSY
-488 NPETNTVVFSLS
+488 VPETNKVEFSLS
-500 KLADDAIVAPE
+500 KLEDGAIVAPE
-511 LYIHKTGDTG
+511 LYIGGTWNNGLVNETEKLQ
-521 RSRITSSK
+521 IPSSH
-529 GKYEPFTI
+529 GKYQPVKITVDDNCAFR
-537 ENVSAGTK
+537 
-545 FCFYS
+545 FYS
-550 AATDGNRMGP
+550 EKTNGNWMGP
-560 VYTADLNVDTEGT
+560 VYTDGINVDAEGT
-573 LPYTTIGADRDFK
+573 LPYTTVGNGNTFK

-593 IINVSEYLADDN
+593 TIKVSEYLADN
-605 NVTFTVTKEPGSSV
+605 NKVTFTVAKEADPSFTV
-619 PVPNTL
+619 PTTL
-625 YLRNSRNGD
+625 YLRNSRNWD
-634 GALIPMTRQ
+634 DTPIAMTRQ

-662 NASEDFAFHFIERE
+662 NANEDFQFNFIEKNDS
-676 GTNWSDRGI
+676 NWPDRGI
-685 VCYPGG
+685 VCYPS
-691 TGNTSISANT
+691 TNELSVSANT
-701 PVKINNVGTLSD
+701 PARIDNVGTCTD
-713 EPNSAWTYKSTE
+713 NPDKAWTYKSTE

-769 DLGGKDKNGET
+769 NLGGKDKNGET

-815 LLSGHFQIVSNGS
+815 LLSGHFQIVSGGS
-828 WELKDGNEIYSHV
+828 WEIANNDIFSHV
-841 IYINPEDV
+841 ICVLEDDV
-849 KANKMSDYR
+849 KANKLSDYR
-858 AFKMNRITRE
+858 AFKMNRITRD
-868 DITKGREYRVRK
+868 DIRNGREYRVRK
-880 RSADVSGGSNL
+880 RDESQTNGSNL
-891 GTQCNAVEGAVFWFN
+891 GTQCNAVENAVFWFN

-921 PKDYFIFYNMED
+921 PKDYFFFYNMED
-933 AKVNPDMK
+933 AKANPDKK

-1000 KNMTKRELNNLFFN
+1000 EHMTERELNNLFFSN
-1014 NKDIVKSIMSEKR
+1014 SDIVNSILSEKM
-1027 LPNGRDISVYDKVWI
+1027 LPNGRSIKNCKVWI

-1052 AGTEYNMTFNKA
+1052 AGTKYNMTFNKA
-1064 MTEADRNATR
+1064 MTEADRKATR

-1083 FPQEKG
+1083 FPQQAG
-1089 LHVHVNIDEITDYKD
+1089 LHVHVNIDEILAGD
-1104 KVESAEVAYRLYKT
+1104 KVESAKVDYRLYKT
-1118 DNQYNTIAILHGS
+1118 DNQYNTIAIHHGS
-1131 DVTAEGHRDTKILH
+1131 DDERGRWTETLH
-1145 NVGSALPL
+1145 EVGSALPL

-1167 CKKHSI
+1167 CKEHSI
-1173 TWDAPENIQG
+1173 TWDAPSNIEG
-1183 EWRVNWIGDEE
+1183 NWRVSWIGDET

-1211 FRLTIT
+1211 FRLTIK
-1217 MKEEQ
+1217 MK
-1222 QPASRAAEGDGK
+1222 QPVSRAAEGEGE
-1234 TMVFYLPERVDV
+1234 TQVYYLPERVDV
-1246 ANDDNHYWFENSDL
+1246 ANDANHYWFENNDL
-1260 YAKLKASDL
+1260 YVKLKASDL

-1281 EDTDNGP
+1281 DDTDNGP